1 MERKNANIDD
11 VIRTVETASAKEL
24 EELAGIREAVEDLKG
39 GRVATVD
46 PVSRSVSAL
55 NRTIENSRPDFVANA
70 PSVDPI
76 VEAMKRLNLGDV
88 SRIREDKVTN
98 RAQQAAPTAHNPPN
112 RRREAITED
121 VKAQRLETVKLA
133 RDLKGERVATVDPV
147 SRSVSALNRTIENS
161 RPDFVANAPSV
172 DPIVDAM
179 KRLNLGDV
187 SRVVQEGI
195 AQQEQQAKSTTP
207 KGKKRRR
214 KAIPED
220 IKAQRTEAAEHARE
234 MFDQKGGAQKSQN
247 QRDARGRFIGKSG
260 SKAAAEDARAERAE
274 KARRKEDDERLN
286 AESGLLKKLSKV
298 AEGIGNPSETRAVD
312 ALGYAVA
319 GPLWA
324 AGKELG
330 GISKEVGGSLNGA
343 RKSIADVIRGN
354 DDNSRRK
361 GFFRRKSQN
370 SADVVQVNT
379 QKRTVQELQEQTSE
393 IKEGNDKILSALD
406 QIAKNTGKKKGG
418 LLSKLFS
425 LLGKGAG
432 GVASLL
438 MGRGMLKK
446 AGALAF
452 GALGA
457 KKLVGMLRGGG
468 KKTLAHEGGDLAA
481 RAAGKLGLK
490 AVGKGALRAIPLVG
504 TVAGGIYDAVTG
516 WNDTEAQRRAFG
528 LKSGQDPS
536 FQQKAAYTLANVLDM
551 GGLVSGISSAIGE
564 VLKSL
569 GFEDIG
575 NMLQS
580 FSTESI
586 AQAIDSGIT
595 NLETYISNLGDTIS
609 TKFDDYT
616 AKIGDA
622 VSAWFSDTSNK
633 LLEKLDAIKDFFT
646 VDNLKQVF
654 SDAIDSAID
663 FIKNPGKHIK
673 EAAGN
678 IWDGVKNLPGKALD
692 AAVDAVKN
700 TPAAMIVSKIPN
712 PIGEANAKEIT
723 PELKA
728 PVNSEANAK
737 EIAPELKAPV
747 NSEANAKEITPELK
761 APVNSEANAKEI
773 APELKAPVNSEANA
787 KEITPELKA
796 PVNSHQETSDSK
808 TESDAKQTN
817 IVTRVINAALDTAK
831 DSNKTV
837 KETANQ
843 IINANAVET
852 GNSALQKIDKAIG
865 QNSSSSSSL
874 NTTGTR
880 NDIQKAADTYNNGRL
895 DVKVGGL
902 GAEGKANLDK
912 LAPYFAELENKYGLP
927 EGTLYSIAATESGG
941 DPNAKSPLTRSPDGK
956 LSGGALG
963 MFQFTSI
970 ARKETGIS
978 EQDAFDPVKSA
989 EAAALLMSKYLKQAN
1004 GDLNEAITAYNA
1016 GFGTINKWKK
1026 GTGDLSKENREYAIK
1041 VNTHRARYLG
1051 GEIYTPE
1058 AGAQGGAQYGVRGP
1072 LPDNAVIDQS
1082 TGLAF
1087 TPGDSPFEKG
1097 GLVDKIGNAVGVND
1111 LVNKFMNGRGMR
1123 REVVQGTLEER
1134 ARGKGTATAAGNVY
1148 VDTPMPVEEAR
1159 PVANNSSYFD
1169 QLGAQMGIDGL
1180 FDKLRNSPGMRKN
1193 NAPEPASTSQ
1203 VTTAAN
1209 DLQQPTGR
1217 MQIDGQVISDLGGS
1231 GAKPTMQLAD
1241 NTVSLDGETKRLFA
1255 QMTSLLARIEEH
1267 TKDSAKG
1274 QGTVVKVSTPQ
1285 PGVMRTVPLSIDDPL
1300 MNDYARVD

>member
-55 NRTIENSRPDFVANA
+55 NHTIENSRPDFVA
-70 PSVDPI
+70 
-76 VEAMKRLNLGDV
+76 K
-88 SRIREDKVTN
+88 
-98 RAQQAAPTAHNPPN
+98 
-112 RRREAITED
+112 
-121 VKAQRLETVKLA
+121 
-133 RDLKGERVATVDPV
+133 
-147 SRSVSALNRTIENS
+147 
-161 RPDFVANAPSV
+161 APSV

-187 SRVVQEGI
+187 SRVVQEDV
-195 AQQEQQAKSTTP
+195 AQQEQRAKSTTP
-207 KGKKRRR
+207 NGKKRRR

-220 IKAQRTEAAEHARE
+220 VKAQRTEAAEHARE
-234 MFDQKGGAQKSQN
+234 MFGQKGGAQKSQN

-379 QKRTVQELQEQTSE
+379 QKRTVQELQDQTSE

-609 TKFDDYT
+609 TTFSDYT
-616 AKIGDA
+616 ARIGDA
-622 VSAWFSDTSNK
+622 ISAWFSDTTKN
-633 LLEKLDAIKDFFT
+633 LNEKLDAIKNFFT

-663 FIKNPGKHIK
+663 FIKNPGKYIK
-673 EAAGN
+673 EAGS
-678 IWDGVKNLPGKALD
+678 NLWSAAKELSGEVAD
-692 AAVDAVKN
+692 AAVQS
-700 TPAAMIVSKIPN
+700 TPVAWVASKLVN
-712 PIGEANAKEIT
+712 KADAKEVT
-723 PELKA
+723 PELKT
-728 PVNSEANAK
+728 PAK
-737 EIAPELKAPV
+737 ERQEDNAP
-747 NSEANAKEITPELK
+747 
-761 APVNSEANAKEI
+761 
-773 APELKAPVNSEANA
+773 
-787 KEITPELKA
+787 
-796 PVNSHQETSDSK
+796 K
-808 TESDAKQTN
+808 TEYTSKKAN
-817 IVTRVINAALDTAK
+817 IVTRVVNASLDTAK

-865 QNSSSSSSL
+865 QNSSSSSSR

-880 NDIQKAADTYNNGRL
+880 NDIQKAADTYNNGNL
-895 DVKVGGL
+895 DVKVGSL

-927 EGTLYSIAATESGG
+927 EGTLYAIAATESGG

-970 ARKETGIS
+970 ARKETGLAEGES
-978 EQDAFDPVKSA
+978 FDPVKSA

-1051 GEIYTPE
+1051 GEIYTPG

-1148 VDTPMPVEEAR
+1148 VDTPMPAEEAR

-1180 FDKLRNSPGMRKN
+1180 YDKLINARGMRSNNSPQ
-1193 NAPEPASTSQ
+1193 PASTSQ

>member
-1 MERKNANIDD
+1 
-11 VIRTVETASAKEL
+11 
-24 EELAGIREAVEDLKG
+24 
-39 GRVATVD
+39 
-46 PVSRSVSAL
+46 
-55 NRTIENSRPDFVANA
+55 
-70 PSVDPI
+70 
-76 VEAMKRLNLGDV
+76 MKRLNLGDV
-88 SRIREDKVTN
+88 PRVVQEDV
-98 RAQQAAPTAHNPPN
+98 ALQEPQAKSTT
-112 RRREAITED
+112 RKGKKRGRKAITED
-121 VKAQRLETVKLA
+121 V
-133 RDLKGERVATVDPV
+133 
-147 SRSVSALNRTIENS
+147 
-161 RPDFVANAPSV
+161 
-172 DPIVDAM
+172 
-179 KRLNLGDV
+179 
-187 SRVVQEGI
+187 
-195 AQQEQQAKSTTP
+195 
-207 KGKKRRR
+207 
-214 KAIPED
+214 
-220 IKAQRTEAAEHARE
+220 KAQRTEAAEHARE
-234 MFDQKGGAQKSQN
+234 MFGQKGGTQKSQN

-274 KARRKEDDERLN
+274 KTRRKEDDERLN

-354 DDNSRRK
+354 DDNSRKK
-361 GFFRRKSQN
+361 GFFRRKSQS

-379 QKRTVQELQEQTSE
+379 QKRTVQELQDQTSE

-432 GVASLL
+432 GIASLIF
-438 MGRGMLKK
+438 GRGALKK
-446 AGALAF
+446 VGSMAL
-452 GALGA
+452 GALGI
-457 KKLVGMLRGGG
+457 KGV
-468 KKTLAHEGGDLAA
+468 
-481 RAAGKLGLK
+481 GKLGIK
-490 AVGKGALRAIPLVG
+490 AVAKGALRAIPLVG

-516 WNDTEAQRRAFG
+516 WNDIEAQRRAFG

-586 AQAIDSGIT
+586 AQAIDSGVT

-622 VSAWFSDTSNK
+622 ISAWFSDTTKN
-633 LLEKLDAIKDFFT
+633 LNEKLDDIKNFFT

-663 FIKNPGKHIK
+663 FIKNPGKYIK
-673 EAAGN
+673 EAGS
-678 IWDGVKNLPGKALD
+678 NLWSAAKELSGEVAD
-692 AAVDAVKN
+692 AAVQS
-700 TPAAMIVSKIPN
+700 TPVAWVASKLVN
-712 PIGEANAKEIT
+712 KADAKEVT
-723 PELKA
+723 PELKT
-728 PVNSEANAK
+728 PAK
-737 EIAPELKAPV
+737 ESQEDNAP
-747 NSEANAKEITPELK
+747 
-761 APVNSEANAKEI
+761 
-773 APELKAPVNSEANA
+773 
-787 KEITPELKA
+787 
-796 PVNSHQETSDSK
+796 K
-808 TESDAKQTN
+808 TEYTPKKAN
-817 IVTRVINAALDTAK
+817 IVTRVVNASLDTAK

-852 GNSALQKIDKAIG
+852 GNRALQKIDNAIG

-880 NDIQKAADTYNNGRL
+880 NDIQKAADTYNNGNL
-895 DVKVGGL
+895 DVKVGSL

-927 EGTLYSIAATESGG
+927 EGTLYAIAATESGG
-941 DPNAKSPLTRSPDGK
+941 DPNAKSTLTRSPNGK

-963 MFQFTSI
+963 MFQFTSV
-970 ARKETGIS
+970 AREETGLS
-978 EQDAFDPVKSA
+978 REDSFNPEKSA

-1051 GEIYTPE
+1051 GEIYTPG

-1111 LVNKFMNGRGMR
+1111 LVNKLMNGRGMR

-1134 ARGKGTATAAGNVY
+1134 ARGRGTATAAGNVY

-1180 FDKLRNSPGMRKN
+1180 YDKLINARGMRSNNSPQ
-1193 NAPEPASTSQ
+1193 PASTSQ

>member
-1 MERKNANIDD
+1 
-11 VIRTVETASAKEL
+11 
-24 EELAGIREAVEDLKG
+24 
-39 GRVATVD
+39 
-46 PVSRSVSAL
+46 
-55 NRTIENSRPDFVANA
+55 
-70 PSVDPI
+70 
-76 VEAMKRLNLGDV
+76 
-88 SRIREDKVTN
+88 
-98 RAQQAAPTAHNPPN
+98 
-112 RRREAITED
+112 
-121 VKAQRLETVKLA
+121 
-133 RDLKGERVATVDPV
+133 
-147 SRSVSALNRTIENS
+147 
-161 RPDFVANAPSV
+161 
-172 DPIVDAM
+172 
-179 KRLNLGDV
+179 
-187 SRVVQEGI
+187 
-195 AQQEQQAKSTTP
+195 
-207 KGKKRRR
+207 
-214 KAIPED
+214 
-220 IKAQRTEAAEHARE
+220 
-234 MFDQKGGAQKSQN
+234 MFGQKGGAQKSQN

-393 IKEGNDKILSALD
+393 IKEGNDKILRALD

-457 KKLVGMLRGGG
+457 KKLVGVLRGGG
-468 KKTLAHEGGDLAA
+468 KKTLAHEDGDLAA

-700 TPAAMIVSKIPN
+700 TPAAMIISKIPN
-712 PIGEANAKEIT
+712 PIG
-723 PELKA
+723 
-728 PVNSEANAK
+728 
-737 EIAPELKAPV
+737 
-747 NSEANAKEITPELK
+747 
-761 APVNSEANAKEI
+761 
-773 APELKAPVNSEANA
+773 EANA

-808 TESDAKQTN
+808 TESDAKQSN
-817 IVTRVINAALDTAK
+817 IATRVINAALDTAK

-837 KETANQ
+837 KQTANQ

-880 NDIQKAADTYNNGRL
+880 NDIQKAADTYNNGNL
-895 DVKVGGL
+895 DVKVGSL

-927 EGTLYSIAATESGG
+927 EGTLYAIAATESGG
-941 DPNAKSPLTRSPDGK
+941 NPYAKSQT
-956 LSGGALG
+956 GALG
-963 MFQFTSI
+963 MFQFTGI
-970 ARKETGIS
+970 AREETGLAEGES
-978 EQDAFDPVKSA
+978 FDPVKSA

-1051 GEIYTPE
+1051 GEIYTPR
-1058 AGAQGGAQYGVRGP
+1058 AGTQGGRPQQSGQSPRMDN
-1072 LPDNAVIDQS
+1072 LPENAFVDQS

-1087 TPGDSPFEKG
+1087 TPGQNPFEKG
-1097 GLVDKIGNAVGVND
+1097 GLVDRIGELTGVND
-1111 LVNKFMNGRGMR
+1111 LASKFLNGRGMR

-1134 ARGKGTATAAGNVY
+1134 ARGRGTATAAGNVY

-1180 FDKLRNSPGMRKN
+1180 YDKLINARGMRSNNSPQ
-1193 NAPEPASTSQ
+1193 PASTSQ
-1203 VTTAAN
+1203 MTTVAN

-1274 QGTVVKVSTPQ
+1274 QGAVVKVSTPQ

>member
-24 EELAGIREAVEDLKG
+24 EELAGIREAVE
-39 GRVATVD
+39 
-46 PVSRSVSAL
+46 
-55 NRTIENSRPDFVANA
+55 
-70 PSVDPI
+70 
-76 VEAMKRLNLGDV
+76 
-88 SRIREDKVTN
+88 
-98 RAQQAAPTAHNPPN
+98 
-112 RRREAITED
+112 
-121 VKAQRLETVKLA
+121 
-133 RDLKGERVATVDPV
+133 DLKGERVATVDPV

-187 SRVVQEGI
+187 SRVVQEDV
-195 AQQEQQAKSTTP
+195 ALQEPQAKSTTR
-207 KGKKRRR
+207 KGKKRRK
-214 KAIPED
+214 KAITED
-220 IKAQRTEAAEHARE
+220 VKAQRTEAAEHARE
-234 MFDQKGGAQKSQN
+234 MFGQKGGAQKSQN
-247 QRDARGRFIGKSG
+247 QRDARGRFIGKPG

-379 QKRTVQELQEQTSE
+379 QKRTVQELQDQTSE

-432 GVASLL
+432 GIASLIF
-438 MGRGMLKK
+438 GRGALKK
-446 AGALAF
+446 VGSMAL
-452 GALGA
+452 GALGI
-457 KKLVGMLRGGG
+457 KGV
-468 KKTLAHEGGDLAA
+468 
-481 RAAGKLGLK
+481 GKLGIK
-490 AVGKGALRAIPLVG
+490 AVAKGALRAIPLVG

-516 WNDTEAQRRAFG
+516 WNDIEAQRRAFG

-551 GGLVSGISSAIGE
+551 GGLVSGISSAIGD

-586 AQAIDSGIT
+586 AQAIDSGVT

-622 VSAWFSDTSNK
+622 ISAWFSDTTKN
-633 LLEKLDAIKDFFT
+633 LNEKLDAIKNFFT

-663 FIKNPGKHIK
+663 FIKNPGKYIK
-673 EAAGN
+673 EAGS
-678 IWDGVKNLPGKALD
+678 NLWSAAKELSGEVAD
-692 AAVDAVKN
+692 AAVQS
-700 TPAAMIVSKIPN
+700 TPVAWVASKLVN
-712 PIGEANAKEIT
+712 KADAKEVT
-723 PELKA
+723 PELKT
-728 PVNSEANAK
+728 PAK
-737 EIAPELKAPV
+737 ESQEDNAP
-747 NSEANAKEITPELK
+747 
-761 APVNSEANAKEI
+761 
-773 APELKAPVNSEANA
+773 
-787 KEITPELKA
+787 
-796 PVNSHQETSDSK
+796 K
-808 TESDAKQTN
+808 TEYTPKKAN
-817 IVTRVINAALDTAK
+817 IVTRVVNASLDTAK

-852 GNSALQKIDKAIG
+852 GNRALQKIDNAIG

-880 NDIQKAADTYNNGRL
+880 NDIQKAADTYNNGNL
-895 DVKVGGL
+895 DVKVGSL

-927 EGTLYSIAATESGG
+927 EGTLYAIAATESGG
-941 DPNAKSPLTRSPDGK
+941 DPNAKSTLTRSPNGK

-963 MFQFTSI
+963 MFQFTSV
-970 ARKETGIS
+970 AREETGLS
-978 EQDAFDPVKSA
+978 REDSFNPEKSA

-1051 GEIYTPE
+1051 GEIYTPG

-1082 TGLAF
+1082 TGLVF

-1180 FDKLRNSPGMRKN
+1180 FDKLLNSPGMRKN

>member
-1 MERKNANIDD
+1 
-11 VIRTVETASAKEL
+11 
-24 EELAGIREAVEDLKG
+24 
-39 GRVATVD
+39 
-46 PVSRSVSAL
+46 
-55 NRTIENSRPDFVANA
+55 
-70 PSVDPI
+70 
-76 VEAMKRLNLGDV
+76 MKRLNLGDV
-88 SRIREDKVTN
+88 PRVVQEDV
-98 RAQQAAPTAHNPPN
+98 ALQEPQAKSTT
-112 RRREAITED
+112 RKGKKRGRKAITED
-121 VKAQRLETVKLA
+121 V
-133 RDLKGERVATVDPV
+133 
-147 SRSVSALNRTIENS
+147 
-161 RPDFVANAPSV
+161 
-172 DPIVDAM
+172 
-179 KRLNLGDV
+179 
-187 SRVVQEGI
+187 
-195 AQQEQQAKSTTP
+195 
-207 KGKKRRR
+207 
-214 KAIPED
+214 
-220 IKAQRTEAAEHARE
+220 KAQRTEAAEHARE
-234 MFDQKGGAQKSQN
+234 MFGQKGGTQKSQN

-274 KARRKEDDERLN
+274 KTRRKEDDERLN

-354 DDNSRRK
+354 DDNSRKK
-361 GFFRRKSQN
+361 GFFRRKSQS

-379 QKRTVQELQEQTSE
+379 QKRTVQELQDQTSE

-432 GVASLL
+432 GIASLIF
-438 MGRGMLKK
+438 GRGALKK
-446 AGALAF
+446 VGSMAL
-452 GALGA
+452 GALGI
-457 KKLVGMLRGGG
+457 KGV
-468 KKTLAHEGGDLAA
+468 
-481 RAAGKLGLK
+481 GKLGIK
-490 AVGKGALRAIPLVG
+490 AVAKGALRAIPLVG

-516 WNDTEAQRRAFG
+516 WNDIEAQRRAFG

-586 AQAIDSGIT
+586 AQAIDSGVT

-622 VSAWFSDTSNK
+622 ISAWFSDTTKN
-633 LLEKLDAIKDFFT
+633 LNEKLDAIKNFFT

-663 FIKNPGKHIK
+663 FIKNPGKYIK
-673 EAAGN
+673 EAGS
-678 IWDGVKNLPGKALD
+678 NLWSAAKELSGEVAD
-692 AAVDAVKN
+692 AAVQS
-700 TPAAMIVSKIPN
+700 TPVAWVASKLVN
-712 PIGEANAKEIT
+712 KADAKEVT
-723 PELKA
+723 PELKT
-728 PVNSEANAK
+728 PAK
-737 EIAPELKAPV
+737 ESQEDNAP
-747 NSEANAKEITPELK
+747 
-761 APVNSEANAKEI
+761 
-773 APELKAPVNSEANA
+773 
-787 KEITPELKA
+787 
-796 PVNSHQETSDSK
+796 K
-808 TESDAKQTN
+808 TEYTPKKAN
-817 IVTRVINAALDTAK
+817 IVTRVVNASLDTAK

-852 GNSALQKIDKAIG
+852 GNRALQKIDNAIG

-880 NDIQKAADTYNNGRL
+880 NDIQKAADTYNNGNL
-895 DVKVGGL
+895 DVKVGSL

-927 EGTLYSIAATESGG
+927 EGTLYAIAATESGG
-941 DPNAKSPLTRSPDGK
+941 DPNAKSTLTRSPNGK

-963 MFQFTSI
+963 MFQFTSV
-970 ARKETGIS
+970 AREETGLS
-978 EQDAFDPVKSA
+978 REDSFNPEKSA

-1051 GEIYTPE
+1051 GEIYTPG

-1072 LPDNAVIDQS
+1072 LPDNAIIDQS

-1134 ARGKGTATAAGNVY
+1134 ARGRGTATAAGNVY

-1180 FDKLRNSPGMRKN
+1180 YDKLINARGMRSNNSPQ
-1193 NAPEPASTSQ
+1193 PASTSQ

>member
-39 GRVATVD
+39 GRVATVG

-55 NRTIENSRPDFVANA
+55 NRTIENSRPDFVAKA
-70 PSVDPI
+70 PSV
-76 VEAMKRLNLGDV
+76 A
-88 SRIREDKVTN
+88 
-98 RAQQAAPTAHNPPN
+98 
-112 RRREAITED
+112 
-121 VKAQRLETVKLA
+121 
-133 RDLKGERVATVDPV
+133 
-147 SRSVSALNRTIENS
+147 
-161 RPDFVANAPSV
+161 
-172 DPIVDAM
+172 PIVDAM

-187 SRVVQEGI
+187 SRVVQEDV
-195 AQQEQQAKSTTP
+195 AQQEQQAKSTTR
-207 KGKKRRR
+207 KGKKRRK
-214 KAIPED
+214 KAITED
-220 IKAQRTEAAEHARE
+220 VKAQRTEAAEHARE
-234 MFDQKGGAQKSQN
+234 MFGQKGGAQKSQN

-260 SKAAAEDARAERAE
+260 SKAAAEDVRAERAE

-379 QKRTVQELQEQTSE
+379 QKQTVQELQEQTSE

-481 RAAGKLGLK
+481 RAASKLGLK

-595 NLETYISNLGDTIS
+595 NLEIYISNLGDTIS

-678 IWDGVKNLPGKALD
+678 ILDGVKNLPGKALD

-728 PVNSEANAK
+728 PVNS
-737 EIAPELKAPV
+737 
-747 NSEANAKEITPELK
+747 
-761 APVNSEANAKEI
+761 
-773 APELKAPVNSEANA
+773 
-787 KEITPELKA
+787 
-796 PVNSHQETSDSK
+796 HQETSNSK

-817 IVTRVINAALDTAK
+817 IATRVINAALDTAK
-831 DSNKTV
+831 DSNKTA

-852 GNSALQKIDKAIG
+852 GNSALQKIDNAIG

-880 NDIQKAADTYNNGRL
+880 NDIQKAADTYNNGNL
-895 DVKVGGL
+895 DVKVGSL

-927 EGTLYSIAATESGG
+927 EGTLHSIAATESNGN
-941 DPNAKSPLTRSPDGK
+941 PYAKSQT
-956 LSGGALG
+956 GALG
-963 MFQFTSI
+963 MFQFTDI
-970 ARKETGIS
+970 ARKETGLS
-978 EQDAFDPVKSA
+978 REDSFNPEKSA
-989 EAAALLMSKYLKQAN
+989 EAAALLMSKYLKQAK
-1004 GDLNEAITAYNA
+1004 GDWNEAITAYNA
-1016 GFGTINKWKK
+1016 GFRTINNWKK

-1051 GEIYTPE
+1051 GEIYTPG
-1058 AGAQGGAQYGVRGP
+1058 AGAQGGAQYGIRGA

-1134 ARGKGTATAAGNVY
+1134 ARGKGTVTAAGNVY
-1148 VDTPMPVEEAR
+1148 VDTPMPAEEAR

-1180 FDKLRNSPGMRKN
+1180 YGKLINARGMRSNNSPQ
-1193 NAPEPASTSQ
+1193 PASTPQ

>member
-24 EELAGIREAVEDLKG
+24 EELAGIRVAVESLKG
-39 GRVATVD
+39 GLV

-88 SRIREDKVTN
+88 SRVVQEDV
-98 RAQQAAPTAHNPPN
+98 ALQEPQAKSTTRKGKK
-112 RRREAITED
+112 RRKKAITED
-121 VKAQRLETVKLA
+121 V
-133 RDLKGERVATVDPV
+133 
-147 SRSVSALNRTIENS
+147 
-161 RPDFVANAPSV
+161 
-172 DPIVDAM
+172 
-179 KRLNLGDV
+179 
-187 SRVVQEGI
+187 
-195 AQQEQQAKSTTP
+195 
-207 KGKKRRR
+207 
-214 KAIPED
+214 
-220 IKAQRTEAAEHARE
+220 KAQRTEAAEHARE
-234 MFDQKGGAQKSQN
+234 MFGQKGGAQKSQN

-286 AESGLLKKLSKV
+286 AEAGLLKKLSKV

-678 IWDGVKNLPGKALD
+678 IWDGIKNLPGKALD

-728 PVNSEANAK
+728 PVNS
-737 EIAPELKAPV
+737 
-747 NSEANAKEITPELK
+747 
-761 APVNSEANAKEI
+761 
-773 APELKAPVNSEANA
+773 
-787 KEITPELKA
+787 
-796 PVNSHQETSDSK
+796 HQETSDSK
-808 TESDAKQTN
+808 TESDAKQSN
-817 IVTRVINAALDTAK
+817 IATRVINAALDTAK

-837 KETANQ
+837 KQTANQ

-880 NDIQKAADTYNNGRL
+880 NDIQKAADTYNNGNL
-895 DVKVGGL
+895 DVKVGSL

-927 EGTLYSIAATESGG
+927 EGTLYAIAATESGG
-941 DPNAKSPLTRSPDGK
+941 NPYAKSQT
-956 LSGGALG
+956 GALG
-963 MFQFTSI
+963 MFQFTGI
-970 ARKETGIS
+970 AREETGLAEGES
-978 EQDAFDPVKSA
+978 FDPVKSA

-1051 GEIYTPE
+1051 GEIYTPG

-1072 LPDNAVIDQS
+1072 LPDNTVIDQS

-1180 FDKLRNSPGMRKN
+1180 YDKLINARGMRSNNSPQ
-1193 NAPEPASTSQ
+1193 PASTSQ
-1203 VTTAAN
+1203 VTTAVN

>member
-55 NRTIENSRPDFVANA
+55 NRTIENSRPDFVT
-70 PSVDPI
+70 
-76 VEAMKRLNLGDV
+76 K
-88 SRIREDKVTN
+88 
-98 RAQQAAPTAHNPPN
+98 
-112 RRREAITED
+112 
-121 VKAQRLETVKLA
+121 
-133 RDLKGERVATVDPV
+133 
-147 SRSVSALNRTIENS
+147 
-161 RPDFVANAPSV
+161 APSV

-187 SRVVQEGI
+187 SRVVQEDV
-195 AQQEQQAKSTTP
+195 AQQEQRAKSTTP

-220 IKAQRTEAAEHARE
+220 VKAQRTEAAEHARE
-234 MFDQKGGAQKSQN
+234 MFGQKGGAQKSQN

-260 SKAAAEDARAERAE
+260 SKAAAEEARAERAE

-379 QKRTVQELQEQTSE
+379 QKRTVQELQDQTSE

-432 GVASLL
+432 GIASLIF
-438 MGRGMLKK
+438 GRGALKK
-446 AGALAF
+446 VGSMAL
-452 GALGA
+452 GALGI
-457 KKLVGMLRGGG
+457 KGV
-468 KKTLAHEGGDLAA
+468 
-481 RAAGKLGLK
+481 GKLGIK
-490 AVGKGALRAIPLVG
+490 AVAKGALRAIPLVG

-516 WNDTEAQRRAFG
+516 WNDIEAQRRAFG

-586 AQAIDSGIT
+586 AQAIDSGVT

-622 VSAWFSDTSNK
+622 ISAWFSDTTKN
-633 LLEKLDAIKDFFT
+633 LNEKLDAIKNFFT

-663 FIKNPGKHIK
+663 FIKNPGKYIK
-673 EAAGN
+673 EAGS
-678 IWDGVKNLPGKALD
+678 NLWSAAKELSGEVAD
-692 AAVDAVKN
+692 AAVQS
-700 TPAAMIVSKIPN
+700 TPVAWVASKLVN
-712 PIGEANAKEIT
+712 KADAKEVT
-723 PELKA
+723 PELKT
-728 PVNSEANAK
+728 PAK
-737 EIAPELKAPV
+737 ESQEDNAP
-747 NSEANAKEITPELK
+747 
-761 APVNSEANAKEI
+761 
-773 APELKAPVNSEANA
+773 
-787 KEITPELKA
+787 
-796 PVNSHQETSDSK
+796 K
-808 TESDAKQTN
+808 TEYTPKKAN
-817 IVTRVINAALDTAK
+817 IVTRVVNASLDTAK

-852 GNSALQKIDKAIG
+852 GNRALQKIDNAIG

-880 NDIQKAADTYNNGRL
+880 NDIQKAADTYNNGNL
-895 DVKVGGL
+895 DVKVGSL

-927 EGTLYSIAATESGG
+927 EGTLYAIAATESGG
-941 DPNAKSPLTRSPDGK
+941 DPNAKSTLTRSPNGK

-963 MFQFTSI
+963 MFQFTSV
-970 ARKETGIS
+970 AREETGLS
-978 EQDAFDPVKSA
+978 REDSFNPEKSA

-1051 GEIYTPE
+1051 GEIYTPG

-1082 TGLAF
+1082 TGLVF

-1159 PVANNSSYFD
+1159 PVASNSSYFD

>member
-39 GRVATVD
+39 GRVATAD

-98 RAQQAAPTAHNPPN
+98 CEQQAAPTTHNPPN

-133 RDLKGERVATVDPV
+133 RDLKGERVATVDPE
-147 SRSVSALNRTIENS
+147 SRRVSALNRTIENS

-172 DPIVDAM
+172 DPIVEAM

-187 SRVVQEGI
+187 SRVVQEEV
-195 AQQEQQAKSTTP
+195 AQQEQRAKSTTP

-214 KAIPED
+214 KVIPED
-220 IKAQRTEAAEHARE
+220 VKAQRTEAAEHARE
-234 MFDQKGGAQKSQN
+234 MFGQKGGAQKSQN

-312 ALGYAVA
+312 ALGYAIA

-406 QIAKNTGKKKGG
+406 QIAKNTGKRKDG

-586 AQAIDSGIT
+586 ALAIDSGIT

-700 TPAAMIVSKIPN
+700 TPVAMIVSKIPN

-728 PVNSEANAK
+728 PVNS
-737 EIAPELKAPV
+737 
-747 NSEANAKEITPELK
+747 
-761 APVNSEANAKEI
+761 
-773 APELKAPVNSEANA
+773 
-787 KEITPELKA
+787 
-796 PVNSHQETSDSK
+796 HQETSDSK
-808 TESDAKQTN
+808 TESNAKQTN
-817 IVTRVINAALDTAK
+817 IATRVINAALDTAK

-852 GNSALQKIDKAIG
+852 GNSAVRKIDSAIG
-865 QNSSSSSSL
+865 QNSSSSSSR

-880 NDIQKAADTYNNGRL
+880 NDIQKAADTYNNGNL
-895 DVKVGGL
+895 DVKVGSL

-927 EGTLYSIAATESGG
+927 EGTLYAIAATESGG
-941 DPNAKSPLTRSPDGK
+941 NPYAKSQT
-956 LSGGALG
+956 GALG
-963 MFQFTSI
+963 MFQFTGI
-970 ARKETGIS
+970 AREETGLAEGES
-978 EQDAFDPVKSA
+978 FDPVKSA

-1051 GEIYTPE
+1051 GEIYTPG

>member
-39 GRVATVD
+39 ERVATVD

-55 NRTIENSRPDFVANA
+55 NRTIENSRPDFVTNA

-76 VEAMKRLNLGDV
+76 VDAIKRLNLGDV

-468 KKTLAHEGGDLAA
+468 KKTIAYEGGDLAA

-609 TKFDDYT
+609 TKFEDYT

-747 NSEANAKEITPELK
+747 NSEANAKEI
-761 APVNSEANAKEI
+761 

-895 DVKVGGL
+895 DVKVGSL
-902 GAEGKANLDK
+902 GSEGKANLDK

-927 EGTLYSIAATESGG
+927 EGTLYAIAATESGG
-941 DPNAKSPLTRSPDGK
+941 NPYAKSQT
-956 LSGGALG
+956 GALG
-963 MFQFTSI
+963 MFQFTGI
-970 ARKETGIS
+970 AREETGLAEGES
-978 EQDAFDPVKSA
+978 FDPVKSA

-1051 GEIYTPE
+1051 GEIYTPG

-1159 PVANNSSYFD
+1159 PVASNSSYFD

-1193 NAPEPASTSQ
+1193 NAPEPPSTSK

>member
-55 NRTIENSRPDFVANA
+55 NHTIENSRPDFVA
-70 PSVDPI
+70 
-76 VEAMKRLNLGDV
+76 K
-88 SRIREDKVTN
+88 
-98 RAQQAAPTAHNPPN
+98 
-112 RRREAITED
+112 
-121 VKAQRLETVKLA
+121 
-133 RDLKGERVATVDPV
+133 
-147 SRSVSALNRTIENS
+147 
-161 RPDFVANAPSV
+161 APSV

-187 SRVVQEGI
+187 SRVVQEDV
-195 AQQEQQAKSTTP
+195 AQQEQRAKSTTP
-207 KGKKRRR
+207 NGKKRRR

-220 IKAQRTEAAEHARE
+220 VKAQRTEAAEHARE
-234 MFDQKGGAQKSQN
+234 MFGQKGGAQKSQN

-379 QKRTVQELQEQTSE
+379 QKRTVQELQDQTSE

-586 AQAIDSGIT
+586 ALAIDSGIT

-728 PVNSEANAK
+728 PVNS
-737 EIAPELKAPV
+737 
-747 NSEANAKEITPELK
+747 
-761 APVNSEANAKEI
+761 
-773 APELKAPVNSEANA
+773 
-787 KEITPELKA
+787 
-796 PVNSHQETSDSK
+796 HQGTSDSK

-817 IVTRVINAALDTAK
+817 IAARVINAALDMAK

-852 GNSALQKIDKAIG
+852 GNKAAQTIDAALGQSATGKEEALSAYEIDKRRFNNGKDVSLPKLNAAGYQWISDNADYFDELERKYGLEKGILSAVASAESSAGQRTGNPVDKNGNKLSSALGAFQITK
-865 QNSSSSSSL
+865 
-874 NTTGTR
+874 GTR
-880 NDIQKAADTYNNGRL
+880 EDLGLSDADAMDTRKAAD
-895 DVKVGGL
+895 
-902 GAEGKANLDK
+902 GA
-912 LAPYFAELENKYGLP
+912 
-927 EGTLYSIAATESGG
+927 
-941 DPNAKSPLTRSPDGK
+941 
-956 LSGGALG
+956 
-963 MFQFTSI
+963 
-970 ARKETGIS
+970 
-978 EQDAFDPVKSA
+978 
-989 EAAALLMSKYLKQAN
+989 
-1004 GDLNEAITAYNA
+1004 
-1016 GFGTINKWKK
+1016 
-1026 GTGDLSKENREYAIK
+1026 
-1041 VNTHRARYLG
+1041 ARYLSMLMNRYNG
-1051 GEIYTPE
+1051 DQGRAIAAYHAGMGHVDKGRVVAGTGEYVTR
-1058 AGAQGGAQYGVRGP
+1058 VRGYQQMLNNGAVYGSKVDHSAP
-1072 LPDNAVIDQS
+1072 AIYEKIPDNAVIDQS

-1180 FDKLRNSPGMRKN
+1180 YDKLINARGMRSNNSPQ
-1193 NAPEPASTSQ
+1193 PASTSQ

-1217 MQIDGQVISDLGGS
+1217 MQIDAQVISDLGGS

>member
-55 NRTIENSRPDFVANA
+55 NRTIENSRPDFVAKA

-88 SRIREDKVTN
+88 SRVVQEDVALQEPHAKSTT
-98 RAQQAAPTAHNPPN
+98 RKGKK
-112 RRREAITED
+112 RRKKAITED
-121 VKAQRLETVKLA
+121 V
-133 RDLKGERVATVDPV
+133 
-147 SRSVSALNRTIENS
+147 
-161 RPDFVANAPSV
+161 
-172 DPIVDAM
+172 
-179 KRLNLGDV
+179 
-187 SRVVQEGI
+187 
-195 AQQEQQAKSTTP
+195 
-207 KGKKRRR
+207 
-214 KAIPED
+214 
-220 IKAQRTEAAEHARE
+220 KAQRTEAAEHARE
-234 MFDQKGGAQKSQN
+234 MFGQKGGAQKSQN

-286 AESGLLKKLSKV
+286 AESGLLKKMSKV

-379 QKRTVQELQEQTSE
+379 QKRTIQELQDQTSE

-586 AQAIDSGIT
+586 ALAIDSGIT

-609 TKFDDYT
+609 SKFDDYT

-728 PVNSEANAK
+728 PVNS
-737 EIAPELKAPV
+737 
-747 NSEANAKEITPELK
+747 
-761 APVNSEANAKEI
+761 
-773 APELKAPVNSEANA
+773 
-787 KEITPELKA
+787 
-796 PVNSHQETSDSK
+796 HQGTSDSK

-817 IVTRVINAALDTAK
+817 IAARVINAALDMAK

-852 GNSALQKIDKAIG
+852 GNKAAQTIDAALGQSATGKEKALSAYEIDKRRFNNGKDVSLPKLNAAGYQWISDNADYFDELERKYGLEKGILSAVASAESSAGQRTGNPVDKNGNKLSSALGAFQITK
-865 QNSSSSSSL
+865 
-874 NTTGTR
+874 GTR
-880 NDIQKAADTYNNGRL
+880 EDLGLSDADAMDTRKAAD
-895 DVKVGGL
+895 
-902 GAEGKANLDK
+902 GA
-912 LAPYFAELENKYGLP
+912 
-927 EGTLYSIAATESGG
+927 
-941 DPNAKSPLTRSPDGK
+941 
-956 LSGGALG
+956 
-963 MFQFTSI
+963 
-970 ARKETGIS
+970 
-978 EQDAFDPVKSA
+978 
-989 EAAALLMSKYLKQAN
+989 
-1004 GDLNEAITAYNA
+1004 
-1016 GFGTINKWKK
+1016 
-1026 GTGDLSKENREYAIK
+1026 
-1041 VNTHRARYLG
+1041 ARYLSMLMNRYNG
-1051 GEIYTPE
+1051 DQGRAIAAYHAGMGHVDKGRVVAGTGEYVTR
-1058 AGAQGGAQYGVRGP
+1058 VRGYQQMLNNGAVYGSKVDHSAP
-1072 LPDNAVIDQS
+1072 AIYEKIPDNAVIDQS

-1159 PVANNSSYFD
+1159 PVASNSSYFD

>member
-55 NRTIENSRPDFVANA
+55 NHTIENSRPDFVA
-70 PSVDPI
+70 
-76 VEAMKRLNLGDV
+76 K
-88 SRIREDKVTN
+88 
-98 RAQQAAPTAHNPPN
+98 
-112 RRREAITED
+112 
-121 VKAQRLETVKLA
+121 
-133 RDLKGERVATVDPV
+133 
-147 SRSVSALNRTIENS
+147 
-161 RPDFVANAPSV
+161 APSV

-187 SRVVQEGI
+187 SRVVQEDV
-195 AQQEQQAKSTTP
+195 AQQEQRAKSTTP
-207 KGKKRRR
+207 NGKKRRR

-220 IKAQRTEAAEHARE
+220 VKAQRTEAAEHARE
-234 MFDQKGGAQKSQN
+234 MFGQKGGAQKSQN

-379 QKRTVQELQEQTSE
+379 QKRTVQELQDQTSE

-536 FQQKAAYTLANVLDM
+536 FQQKAAYTLANVLDL
-551 GGLVSGISSAIGE
+551 GGLVSGISSAIGD

-586 AQAIDSGIT
+586 AQAIDSGVT

-728 PVNSEANAK
+728 PVNS
-737 EIAPELKAPV
+737 
-747 NSEANAKEITPELK
+747 
-761 APVNSEANAKEI
+761 
-773 APELKAPVNSEANA
+773 
-787 KEITPELKA
+787 
-796 PVNSHQETSDSK
+796 QQGTSDSK
-808 TESDAKQTN
+808 AESDAKQTN
-817 IVTRVINAALDTAK
+817 IAARVINAALDMAK

-843 IINANAVET
+843 IINANAVEM
-852 GNSALQKIDKAIG
+852 GNSAVRKIDSAIG
-865 QNSSSSSSL
+865 QNSSSSSSR
-874 NTTGTR
+874 NTTGTG
-880 NDIQKAADTYNNGRL
+880 NDIQKAADTYNNGNL
-895 DVKVGGL
+895 DVKVGSL

-927 EGTLYSIAATESGG
+927 EGTLYAIAATESGG

-963 MFQFTSI
+963 MFQFTRV
-970 ARKETGIS
+970 AREETGLS
-978 EQDAFDPVKSA
+978 REDSFNPEKSA

-1051 GEIYTPE
+1051 GEIYTPR
-1058 AGAQGGAQYGVRGP
+1058 AGTQGGRPQQSGQSPRMDN
-1072 LPDNAVIDQS
+1072 LPENAFVDQS

-1087 TPGDSPFEKG
+1087 TPGENPFEKG
-1097 GLVDKIGNAVGVND
+1097 GLVDRIGELTGVND
-1111 LVNKFMNGRGMR
+1111 LASKFLNGRGMR

-1180 FDKLRNSPGMRKN
+1180 YDKLINARGMRSN
-1193 NAPEPASTSQ
+1193 NSPEPASTFQ

>member
-88 SRIREDKVTN
+88 SR
-98 RAQQAAPTAHNPPN
+98 
-112 RRREAITED
+112 
-121 VKAQRLETVKLA
+121 
-133 RDLKGERVATVDPV
+133 
-147 SRSVSALNRTIENS
+147 
-161 RPDFVANAPSV
+161 
-172 DPIVDAM
+172 
-179 KRLNLGDV
+179 
-187 SRVVQEGI
+187 VVQEDV
-195 AQQEQQAKSTTP
+195 AQQEQRAKSTTP

-220 IKAQRTEAAEHARE
+220 VKAQRTEAAEHARE
-234 MFDQKGGAQKSQN
+234 MFGQKGGAQKSQN

-504 TVAGGIYDAVTG
+504 TVVGGIYDAVTG

-536 FQQKAAYTLANVLDM
+536 FQQKAAYTLANILDM

-586 AQAIDSGIT
+586 AHAIDSGIT

-728 PVNSEANAK
+728 PVNS
-737 EIAPELKAPV
+737 
-747 NSEANAKEITPELK
+747 
-761 APVNSEANAKEI
+761 
-773 APELKAPVNSEANA
+773 
-787 KEITPELKA
+787 
-796 PVNSHQETSDSK
+796 HQETSDSK

-880 NDIQKAADTYNNGRL
+880 NDIQKAADTYNNGNL
-895 DVKVGGL
+895 DVKVGSL

-927 EGTLYSIAATESGG
+927 EGTLYAIAATESGG
-941 DPNAKSPLTRSPDGK
+941 NPYAKSQT
-956 LSGGALG
+956 GALG
-963 MFQFTSI
+963 MFQFTGI
-970 ARKETGIS
+970 AREETGLAEGES
-978 EQDAFDPVKSA
+978 FDPVKSA

-1051 GEIYTPE
+1051 GEIYTPG

-1159 PVANNSSYFD
+1159 PVASNSSYFD

-1217 MQIDGQVISDLGGS
+1217 MQIDGQVI
-1231 GAKPTMQLAD
+1231 
-1241 NTVSLDGETKRLFA
+1241 
-1255 QMTSLLARIEEH
+1255 
-1267 TKDSAKG
+1267 
-1274 QGTVVKVSTPQ
+1274 GTVANS
-1285 PGVMRTVPLSIDDPL
+1285 RW
-1300 MNDYARVD
+1300 

>member
-55 NRTIENSRPDFVANA
+55 NHTIENSRPDFVA
-70 PSVDPI
+70 
-76 VEAMKRLNLGDV
+76 K
-88 SRIREDKVTN
+88 
-98 RAQQAAPTAHNPPN
+98 
-112 RRREAITED
+112 
-121 VKAQRLETVKLA
+121 
-133 RDLKGERVATVDPV
+133 
-147 SRSVSALNRTIENS
+147 
-161 RPDFVANAPSV
+161 APSV

-187 SRVVQEGI
+187 SRVVQEDV
-195 AQQEQQAKSTTP
+195 AQQEQRAKSTTP
-207 KGKKRRR
+207 NGKKRRR

-220 IKAQRTEAAEHARE
+220 VKAQRTEAAEHARE
-234 MFDQKGGAQKSQN
+234 MFGQKGGAQKSQN

-379 QKRTVQELQEQTSE
+379 QKRTVQELQDQTSE

-452 GALGA
+452 GTLGA

-586 AQAIDSGIT
+586 ALAIDSGIT

-728 PVNSEANAK
+728 PVNS
-737 EIAPELKAPV
+737 
-747 NSEANAKEITPELK
+747 
-761 APVNSEANAKEI
+761 
-773 APELKAPVNSEANA
+773 
-787 KEITPELKA
+787 
-796 PVNSHQETSDSK
+796 HQGTSDSK

-817 IVTRVINAALDTAK
+817 IAARVINAALDMAK

-852 GNSALQKIDKAIG
+852 GNKAAQTIDAALGQSATGKEEALSAYEIDKRRFNNGKDVSLPKLNAAGYQWISDNADYFDELERKYGLEKGILSAVASAESSAGQRTGNPVDKNGNKLSSALGAFQITK
-865 QNSSSSSSL
+865 
-874 NTTGTR
+874 GTR
-880 NDIQKAADTYNNGRL
+880 EDLGLSDADAMDTRKAAD
-895 DVKVGGL
+895 
-902 GAEGKANLDK
+902 GA
-912 LAPYFAELENKYGLP
+912 
-927 EGTLYSIAATESGG
+927 
-941 DPNAKSPLTRSPDGK
+941 
-956 LSGGALG
+956 
-963 MFQFTSI
+963 
-970 ARKETGIS
+970 
-978 EQDAFDPVKSA
+978 
-989 EAAALLMSKYLKQAN
+989 
-1004 GDLNEAITAYNA
+1004 
-1016 GFGTINKWKK
+1016 
-1026 GTGDLSKENREYAIK
+1026 
-1041 VNTHRARYLG
+1041 ARYLSMLMNRYNG
-1051 GEIYTPE
+1051 DQGRAIAAYHAGMGHVDKGRVVAGTGEYVTR
-1058 AGAQGGAQYGVRGP
+1058 VRGYQQMLNNGAVYGSKVDHSAP
-1072 LPDNAVIDQS
+1072 AIYEKIPDNAVIDQS

-1159 PVANNSSYFD
+1159 PVASNSSYFD

-1193 NAPEPASTSQ
+1193 NALEPASTSQ

>member
-39 GRVATVD
+39 ERVATVD

-88 SRIREDKVTN
+88 PRVVQEDV
-98 RAQQAAPTAHNPPN
+98 ALQEPQAKSTT
-112 RRREAITED
+112 RKGKKRGRKAITED
-121 VKAQRLETVKLA
+121 V
-133 RDLKGERVATVDPV
+133 
-147 SRSVSALNRTIENS
+147 
-161 RPDFVANAPSV
+161 
-172 DPIVDAM
+172 
-179 KRLNLGDV
+179 
-187 SRVVQEGI
+187 
-195 AQQEQQAKSTTP
+195 
-207 KGKKRRR
+207 
-214 KAIPED
+214 
-220 IKAQRTEAAEHARE
+220 KAQRTEAAEHARE
-234 MFDQKGGAQKSQN
+234 MFGQKGGTQKSQN

-274 KARRKEDDERLN
+274 KTRRKEDDERLN

-354 DDNSRRK
+354 DDNSRKK
-361 GFFRRKSQN
+361 GFFRRKSQS

-379 QKRTVQELQEQTSE
+379 QKRTVQELQDQTSE

-432 GVASLL
+432 GIASLIF
-438 MGRGMLKK
+438 GRGALKK
-446 AGALAF
+446 VGSMAL
-452 GALGA
+452 GALGI
-457 KKLVGMLRGGG
+457 KGV
-468 KKTLAHEGGDLAA
+468 
-481 RAAGKLGLK
+481 GKLGIK
-490 AVGKGALRAIPLVG
+490 AVAKGALRAIPLVG

-516 WNDTEAQRRAFG
+516 WNDIEAQRRAFG

-586 AQAIDSGIT
+586 AQAIDSGVT

-622 VSAWFSDTSNK
+622 ISAWFSDTTKN
-633 LLEKLDAIKDFFT
+633 LNEKLDAIKNFFT

-663 FIKNPGKHIK
+663 FIKNPGKYIK
-673 EAAGN
+673 EAGS
-678 IWDGVKNLPGKALD
+678 NLWSAAKELSGEVAD
-692 AAVDAVKN
+692 AAVQS
-700 TPAAMIVSKIPN
+700 TPVAWVASKLVN
-712 PIGEANAKEIT
+712 KADAKEVT
-723 PELKA
+723 PELKT
-728 PVNSEANAK
+728 PAK
-737 EIAPELKAPV
+737 ESQEDNAP
-747 NSEANAKEITPELK
+747 
-761 APVNSEANAKEI
+761 
-773 APELKAPVNSEANA
+773 
-787 KEITPELKA
+787 
-796 PVNSHQETSDSK
+796 K
-808 TESDAKQTN
+808 TEYTPKKAN
-817 IVTRVINAALDTAK
+817 IVTRVVNASLDTAK

-852 GNSALQKIDKAIG
+852 GNRALQKIDNAIG

-880 NDIQKAADTYNNGRL
+880 NDIQKAADTYNNGNL
-895 DVKVGGL
+895 DVKVGSL

-927 EGTLYSIAATESGG
+927 EGTLYAIAATESGG
-941 DPNAKSPLTRSPDGK
+941 DPNAKSTLTRSPNGK

-963 MFQFTSI
+963 MFQFTSV
-970 ARKETGIS
+970 AREETGLS
-978 EQDAFDPVKSA
+978 REDSFNPEKSA

-1051 GEIYTPE
+1051 GEIYTPG

-1134 ARGKGTATAAGNVY
+1134 ARGRGTATAAGNVY

-1180 FDKLRNSPGMRKN
+1180 YDKLINARGMRSNNSPQ
-1193 NAPEPASTSQ
+1193 PASTSQ
-1203 VTTAAN
+1203 VTTAVN

>member
-24 EELAGIREAVEDLKG
+24 EELAGIRVAVESLKG
-39 GRVATVD
+39 GLV

-55 NRTIENSRPDFVANA
+55 NRTIENSRPDFVA
-70 PSVDPI
+70 
-76 VEAMKRLNLGDV
+76 K
-88 SRIREDKVTN
+88 
-98 RAQQAAPTAHNPPN
+98 
-112 RRREAITED
+112 
-121 VKAQRLETVKLA
+121 
-133 RDLKGERVATVDPV
+133 
-147 SRSVSALNRTIENS
+147 
-161 RPDFVANAPSV
+161 APSV

-187 SRVVQEGI
+187 SRVVQEDV
-195 AQQEQQAKSTTP
+195 AQQEQRAKSTTP
-207 KGKKRRR
+207 NGKKRRR

-220 IKAQRTEAAEHARE
+220 VKAQRTEAAEHARE
-234 MFDQKGGAQKSQN
+234 MFGQKGGAQKSQN

-379 QKRTVQELQEQTSE
+379 QKRTVQELQDQTSE

-609 TKFDDYT
+609 TTFSDYT
-616 AKIGDA
+616 ARIGDA
-622 VSAWFSDTSNK
+622 ISAWFSDTTKN
-633 LLEKLDAIKDFFT
+633 LNEKLDAIKNFFT

-663 FIKNPGKHIK
+663 FIKNPGKYIK
-673 EAAGN
+673 EAGS
-678 IWDGVKNLPGKALD
+678 NLWSAAKELSGEVAD
-692 AAVDAVKN
+692 AAVQS
-700 TPAAMIVSKIPN
+700 TPVAWVASKLVN
-712 PIGEANAKEIT
+712 KADAKEVT
-723 PELKA
+723 PELKT
-728 PVNSEANAK
+728 PAK
-737 EIAPELKAPV
+737 ERQEDNAP
-747 NSEANAKEITPELK
+747 
-761 APVNSEANAKEI
+761 
-773 APELKAPVNSEANA
+773 
-787 KEITPELKA
+787 
-796 PVNSHQETSDSK
+796 K
-808 TESDAKQTN
+808 TEYISKKAN
-817 IVTRVINAALDTAK
+817 IVTRVVNASLDTAK

-865 QNSSSSSSL
+865 QNSSSSSSR

-880 NDIQKAADTYNNGRL
+880 NDIQKAADTYNNGNL
-895 DVKVGGL
+895 DVKVGSL

-927 EGTLYSIAATESGG
+927 EGTLYAIAATESGG

-963 MFQFTSI
+963 MFQFTSV
-970 ARKETGIS
+970 AREETGLS
-978 EQDAFDPVKSA
+978 REASFNPEKSA

-1051 GEIYTPE
+1051 GEIYTPG

-1097 GLVDKIGNAVGVND
+1097 GLVDKIGNVVGVND

-1134 ARGKGTATAAGNVY
+1134 ARGNGTATAAGNVY

-1159 PVANNSSYFD
+1159 PVASNSSYFD

-1180 FDKLRNSPGMRKN
+1180 YDKLINARGMRSNNSPQ
-1193 NAPEPASTSQ
+1193 PDSTPQ

>member
-55 NRTIENSRPDFVANA
+55 NRTIENSRPDFVA
-70 PSVDPI
+70 
-76 VEAMKRLNLGDV
+76 K
-88 SRIREDKVTN
+88 
-98 RAQQAAPTAHNPPN
+98 
-112 RRREAITED
+112 
-121 VKAQRLETVKLA
+121 
-133 RDLKGERVATVDPV
+133 
-147 SRSVSALNRTIENS
+147 
-161 RPDFVANAPSV
+161 APSV

-187 SRVVQEGI
+187 SRVVQEDV
-195 AQQEQQAKSTTP
+195 AQQEQRAKSTTP

-220 IKAQRTEAAEHARE
+220 VKAQRTEAAEHARE
-234 MFDQKGGAQKSQN
+234 MFGQKGGAQKSQN

-457 KKLVGMLRGGG
+457 KRLVGMLRGGG

-586 AQAIDSGIT
+586 ALAIDSGIT

-728 PVNSEANAK
+728 PVNSY
-737 EIAPELKAPV
+737 
-747 NSEANAKEITPELK
+747 
-761 APVNSEANAKEI
+761 
-773 APELKAPVNSEANA
+773 
-787 KEITPELKA
+787 
-796 PVNSHQETSDSK
+796 QGTSDSK

-817 IVTRVINAALDTAK
+817 IAARVINAALDMAK

-843 IINANAVET
+843 ISNANAVET
-852 GNSALQKIDKAIG
+852 GNKAAQTIDAALGQSATGKEEALSAYEIDKRRFNNGKDVSLPKLNAAGYQWISDNADYFDELERKYGLEKGILSAVASAESSAGQRTGNPVDKNGNKLSSALGAFQITK
-865 QNSSSSSSL
+865 
-874 NTTGTR
+874 GTR
-880 NDIQKAADTYNNGRL
+880 EDLGLSDADAMDTRKAAD
-895 DVKVGGL
+895 
-902 GAEGKANLDK
+902 GA
-912 LAPYFAELENKYGLP
+912 
-927 EGTLYSIAATESGG
+927 
-941 DPNAKSPLTRSPDGK
+941 
-956 LSGGALG
+956 
-963 MFQFTSI
+963 
-970 ARKETGIS
+970 
-978 EQDAFDPVKSA
+978 
-989 EAAALLMSKYLKQAN
+989 
-1004 GDLNEAITAYNA
+1004 
-1016 GFGTINKWKK
+1016 
-1026 GTGDLSKENREYAIK
+1026 
-1041 VNTHRARYLG
+1041 ARYLSMLMNRYNG
-1051 GEIYTPE
+1051 DQGRAIAAYHAGMGHVDKGRVVAGTGEYVTR
-1058 AGAQGGAQYGVRGP
+1058 VRGYQQMLNNGAVYGSKVDHSAP
-1072 LPDNAVIDQS
+1072 AIYEKIPDNAVIDQS

-1159 PVANNSSYFD
+1159 PVASNSSYFD

-1203 VTTAAN
+1203 VTTAVN

>member
-55 NRTIENSRPDFVANA
+55 NHTIENSRPDFVA
-70 PSVDPI
+70 
-76 VEAMKRLNLGDV
+76 K
-88 SRIREDKVTN
+88 
-98 RAQQAAPTAHNPPN
+98 
-112 RRREAITED
+112 
-121 VKAQRLETVKLA
+121 
-133 RDLKGERVATVDPV
+133 
-147 SRSVSALNRTIENS
+147 
-161 RPDFVANAPSV
+161 APSV

-187 SRVVQEGI
+187 SRVVQEDV
-195 AQQEQQAKSTTP
+195 AQQEQRAKSTTP
-207 KGKKRRR
+207 NGKKRRR

-220 IKAQRTEAAEHARE
+220 VKAQRTEAAEHARE
-234 MFDQKGGAQKSQN
+234 MFGQKGGAQKSQN

-286 AESGLLKKLSKV
+286 AESGLLKKMSKV

-379 QKRTVQELQEQTSE
+379 QKRTVQELQDQTSE

-516 WNDTEAQRRAFG
+516 WNDTEAPRRAFG

-586 AQAIDSGIT
+586 ALAIDSGIT

-728 PVNSEANAK
+728 PVNS
-737 EIAPELKAPV
+737 
-747 NSEANAKEITPELK
+747 
-761 APVNSEANAKEI
+761 
-773 APELKAPVNSEANA
+773 
-787 KEITPELKA
+787 
-796 PVNSHQETSDSK
+796 HQGTSDSK

-817 IVTRVINAALDTAK
+817 IAARVINAALDMAK

-852 GNSALQKIDKAIG
+852 GNKAAQTIDAALGQSATGKEEALSAYEIDKRRFNNGKDVSLPKLNAAGYQWISDNADYFDELERKYGLEKGILSAVASAESSAGQRTGNPVDKNGNKLSSALGAFQITK
-865 QNSSSSSSL
+865 
-874 NTTGTR
+874 GTR
-880 NDIQKAADTYNNGRL
+880 EDLGLSDADAMDTRKAAD
-895 DVKVGGL
+895 
-902 GAEGKANLDK
+902 GA
-912 LAPYFAELENKYGLP
+912 
-927 EGTLYSIAATESGG
+927 
-941 DPNAKSPLTRSPDGK
+941 
-956 LSGGALG
+956 
-963 MFQFTSI
+963 
-970 ARKETGIS
+970 
-978 EQDAFDPVKSA
+978 
-989 EAAALLMSKYLKQAN
+989 
-1004 GDLNEAITAYNA
+1004 
-1016 GFGTINKWKK
+1016 
-1026 GTGDLSKENREYAIK
+1026 
-1041 VNTHRARYLG
+1041 ARYLSMLMNRYNG
-1051 GEIYTPE
+1051 DQGRAIAAYHAGMGHVDKGRVVAGTGEYVTR
-1058 AGAQGGAQYGVRGP
+1058 VRGYQQMLNNGAVYGSKVDHSAP
-1072 LPDNAVIDQS
+1072 AIYEKIPDNAVIDQS

-1159 PVANNSSYFD
+1159 PVASNSSYFD

-1193 NAPEPASTSQ
+1193 NALEPASTSQ

>member
-88 SRIREDKVTN
+88 SRVVQEDVALQEP
-98 RAQQAAPTAHNPPN
+98 RAKSTTRKGKK
-112 RRREAITED
+112 RRKKAITED
-121 VKAQRLETVKLA
+121 V
-133 RDLKGERVATVDPV
+133 
-147 SRSVSALNRTIENS
+147 
-161 RPDFVANAPSV
+161 
-172 DPIVDAM
+172 
-179 KRLNLGDV
+179 
-187 SRVVQEGI
+187 
-195 AQQEQQAKSTTP
+195 
-207 KGKKRRR
+207 
-214 KAIPED
+214 
-220 IKAQRTEAAEHARE
+220 KAQRTEAAEHARE
-234 MFDQKGGAQKSQN
+234 MFGQKGGAQKSQN

-260 SKAAAEDARAERAE
+260 SKAAAEDVRAERAE
-274 KARRKEDDERLN
+274 KAWRKEDDERLN

-361 GFFRRKSQN
+361 GFFRRKSQS

-432 GVASLL
+432 GIASLIFGRGALKKVGSMALGALGIKKVASLL
-438 MGRGMLKK
+438 G
-446 AGALAF
+446 F
-452 GALGA
+452 
-457 KKLVGMLRGGG
+457 GG
-468 KKTLAHEGGDLAA
+468 KKAAAKEAGELATRG
-481 RAAGKLGLK
+481 AGKLATKGLGKLGVK
-490 AVGKGALRAIPLVG
+490 ALAKGALRAIPLVG

-528 LKSGQDPS
+528 LKDGENPS

-551 GGLVSGISSAIGE
+551 GGLVSGISSAIGG

-595 NLETYISNLGDTIS
+595 SLETYISNLGDTIS
-609 TKFDDYT
+609 TTFSDYT

-622 VSAWFSDTSNK
+622 ISAWFSDTTKN
-633 LLEKLDAIKDFFT
+633 LNEKLDAIKNFFT

-654 SDAIDSAID
+654 SDAINSAID
-663 FIKNPGKHIK
+663 FIKNPGKYIK
-673 EAAGN
+673 EAGS
-678 IWDGVKNLPGKALD
+678 NLWSAAKELSGEVAD
-692 AAVDAVKN
+692 AAVQSTPIAWVASKLVKK
-700 TPAAMIVSKIPN
+700 AD
-712 PIGEANAKEIT
+712 AKEVK
-723 PELKA
+723 PELKT
-728 PVNSEANAK
+728 PAK
-737 EIAPELKAPV
+737 ERQEGNAP
-747 NSEANAKEITPELK
+747 
-761 APVNSEANAKEI
+761 
-773 APELKAPVNSEANA
+773 
-787 KEITPELKA
+787 
-796 PVNSHQETSDSK
+796 K
-808 TESDAKQTN
+808 TEYTPKKAN
-817 IVTRVINAALDTAK
+817 IVTRVVNASLDTAK

-843 IINANAVET
+843 IIKANAVET
-852 GNSALQKIDKAIG
+852 GNRALQKIDNAIG

-880 NDIQKAADTYNNGRL
+880 NDIQKAADTYNNGNL
-895 DVKVGGL
+895 DVKVGSL

-927 EGTLYSIAATESGG
+927 EGTLYAIAATESGG

-1051 GEIYTPE
+1051 GEIYTP
-1058 AGAQGGAQYGVRGP
+1058 GVGTQGRRPQQSGQSPRMDN
-1072 LPDNAVIDQS
+1072 LPENAFVDQS
-1082 TGLAF
+1082 TGLVF
-1087 TPGDSPFEKG
+1087 TPGENPFEKG
-1097 GLVDKIGNAVGVND
+1097 GLVDRIGELTGVND
-1111 LVNKFMNGRGMR
+1111 LANKFMNGRGMR

-1180 FDKLRNSPGMRKN
+1180 YDKLINARGMRSNNSPQPN
-1193 NAPEPASTSQ
+1193 STSQ

-1231 GAKPTMQLAD
+1231 GAKPTMQLDD

>member
-55 NRTIENSRPDFVANA
+55 NRTIETSRPDFVANA

-88 SRIREDKVTN
+88 SRVVQEDV
-98 RAQQAAPTAHNPPN
+98 ALQEPQAKSTTRKGKK
-112 RRREAITED
+112 RRKKAITED
-121 VKAQRLETVKLA
+121 V
-133 RDLKGERVATVDPV
+133 
-147 SRSVSALNRTIENS
+147 
-161 RPDFVANAPSV
+161 
-172 DPIVDAM
+172 
-179 KRLNLGDV
+179 
-187 SRVVQEGI
+187 
-195 AQQEQQAKSTTP
+195 
-207 KGKKRRR
+207 
-214 KAIPED
+214 
-220 IKAQRTEAAEHARE
+220 KAQRTEAAEHARE
-234 MFDQKGGAQKSQN
+234 MFGQKGGAQKSQN

-393 IKEGNDKILSALD
+393 IKEGNDKILRALD

-457 KKLVGMLRGGG
+457 KKLVGVLRGGG

-504 TVAGGIYDAVTG
+504 TVAGGIYGAVTG

-586 AQAIDSGIT
+586 ALAIDSGIT

-663 FIKNPGKHIK
+663 FIKNPGKYIK
-673 EAAGN
+673 EAGS
-678 IWDGVKNLPGKALD
+678 NLWSAAKELSGEVAD
-692 AAVDAVKN
+692 AAVQS
-700 TPAAMIVSKIPN
+700 TPVAWVASKLVN
-712 PIGEANAKEIT
+712 KADAKEVT
-723 PELKA
+723 PELKT
-728 PVNSEANAK
+728 PAK
-737 EIAPELKAPV
+737 ERQEDNAP
-747 NSEANAKEITPELK
+747 
-761 APVNSEANAKEI
+761 
-773 APELKAPVNSEANA
+773 
-787 KEITPELKA
+787 
-796 PVNSHQETSDSK
+796 K
-808 TESDAKQTN
+808 TEYTSKKAN
-817 IVTRVINAALDTAK
+817 IVTRVVNASLDTAK

-865 QNSSSSSSL
+865 QNSSSSSSR

-880 NDIQKAADTYNNGRL
+880 NDIQKAADTYNNGNL
-895 DVKVGGL
+895 DVKVGSL

-927 EGTLYSIAATESGG
+927 EGTLYAIAATESGG

-1051 GEIYTPE
+1051 GEIYTPG

-1159 PVANNSSYFD
+1159 PVASNSSYFD

-1193 NAPEPASTSQ
+1193 NVPEPASTSQ

>member
-88 SRIREDKVTN
+88 PRVVQEDV
-98 RAQQAAPTAHNPPN
+98 ALQEPQAKSTT
-112 RRREAITED
+112 RKGKKRGRKAITED
-121 VKAQRLETVKLA
+121 V
-133 RDLKGERVATVDPV
+133 
-147 SRSVSALNRTIENS
+147 
-161 RPDFVANAPSV
+161 
-172 DPIVDAM
+172 
-179 KRLNLGDV
+179 
-187 SRVVQEGI
+187 
-195 AQQEQQAKSTTP
+195 
-207 KGKKRRR
+207 
-214 KAIPED
+214 
-220 IKAQRTEAAEHARE
+220 KAQRTEAAEHARE
-234 MFDQKGGAQKSQN
+234 MFGQKGGTQKSQN

-274 KARRKEDDERLN
+274 KTRRKEDDERLN

-354 DDNSRRK
+354 DDNSRKK
-361 GFFRRKSQN
+361 GFFRRKSQS

-379 QKRTVQELQEQTSE
+379 QKRTVQELQDQTSE

-432 GVASLL
+432 GIASLIF
-438 MGRGMLKK
+438 GRGALKK
-446 AGALAF
+446 VGSMAL
-452 GALGA
+452 GALGI
-457 KKLVGMLRGGG
+457 KGV
-468 KKTLAHEGGDLAA
+468 
-481 RAAGKLGLK
+481 GKLGIK
-490 AVGKGALRAIPLVG
+490 AVTKGALRAIPLVG

-516 WNDTEAQRRAFG
+516 WNDIEAQRRAFG

-586 AQAIDSGIT
+586 AQAIDSGVT

-622 VSAWFSDTSNK
+622 ISAWFSDTTKN
-633 LLEKLDAIKDFFT
+633 LNEKLDAIKNFFT

-663 FIKNPGKHIK
+663 FIKNPGKYIK
-673 EAAGN
+673 EAGS
-678 IWDGVKNLPGKALD
+678 NLWSAAKELSGEVAD
-692 AAVDAVKN
+692 AAVQS
-700 TPAAMIVSKIPN
+700 TPVAWVASKLVN
-712 PIGEANAKEIT
+712 KADAKEVT
-723 PELKA
+723 PELKT
-728 PVNSEANAK
+728 PAK
-737 EIAPELKAPV
+737 ESQEDNAP
-747 NSEANAKEITPELK
+747 
-761 APVNSEANAKEI
+761 
-773 APELKAPVNSEANA
+773 
-787 KEITPELKA
+787 
-796 PVNSHQETSDSK
+796 K
-808 TESDAKQTN
+808 TEYTPKKAN
-817 IVTRVINAALDTAK
+817 IVTRVVNASLDTAK

-852 GNSALQKIDKAIG
+852 GNRALQKIDNAIG

-880 NDIQKAADTYNNGRL
+880 NDIQKAADTYNNGNL
-895 DVKVGGL
+895 DVKVGSL

-927 EGTLYSIAATESGG
+927 EGTLYAIAATESGG
-941 DPNAKSPLTRSPDGK
+941 DPNAKSTLTRSPNGK

-963 MFQFTSI
+963 MFQFTSV
-970 ARKETGIS
+970 AREETGLS
-978 EQDAFDPVKSA
+978 REDSFNPEKSA

-1051 GEIYTPE
+1051 GEIYTPG

-1111 LVNKFMNGRGMR
+1111 LVNKFMHGRGMR

-1134 ARGKGTATAAGNVY
+1134 ARGRGTATAAGNVY

-1180 FDKLRNSPGMRKN
+1180 YDKLINARGMRSNNSPQ
-1193 NAPEPASTSQ
+1193 PASTSQ

>member
-1 MERKNANIDD
+1 M
-11 VIRTVETASAKEL
+11 
-24 EELAGIREAVEDLKG
+24 
-39 GRVATVD
+39 
-46 PVSRSVSAL
+46 
-55 NRTIENSRPDFVANA
+55 
-70 PSVDPI
+70 
-76 VEAMKRLNLGDV
+76 
-88 SRIREDKVTN
+88 
-98 RAQQAAPTAHNPPN
+98 
-112 RRREAITED
+112 TED

-187 SRVVQEGI
+187 SRVVQEDV
-195 AQQEQQAKSTTP
+195 AQQEQRAKSTTP
-207 KGKKRRR
+207 NGKKRRR

-220 IKAQRTEAAEHARE
+220 VKAQRTEAAEHARE
-234 MFDQKGGAQKSQN
+234 MFGQKGGAQKSQN

-379 QKRTVQELQEQTSE
+379 QKRTVQELQDQTSE

-536 FQQKAAYTLANVLDM
+536 FQQKAAYTLANVLDL
-551 GGLVSGISSAIGE
+551 GGLVSGISSAIGD

-673 EAAGN
+673 EAASN

-728 PVNSEANAK
+728 PVNS
-737 EIAPELKAPV
+737 
-747 NSEANAKEITPELK
+747 
-761 APVNSEANAKEI
+761 
-773 APELKAPVNSEANA
+773 
-787 KEITPELKA
+787 
-796 PVNSHQETSDSK
+796 QQGTSDSK
-808 TESDAKQTN
+808 AESDAKQTN
-817 IVTRVINAALDTAK
+817 IAARVINAALDMAK

-852 GNSALQKIDKAIG
+852 GNKAAQTIDAALGQSATGKEEALSAYEIDKRRFNNGKDVSLPKLNAAGYQWISDNADYFDELERKYGLEKGILSAVASAESSAGQRTGNPVDKNGNKLSSALGAFQITK
-865 QNSSSSSSL
+865 
-874 NTTGTR
+874 GTR
-880 NDIQKAADTYNNGRL
+880 EDLGLSDADAMDTRKAAD
-895 DVKVGGL
+895 
-902 GAEGKANLDK
+902 GA
-912 LAPYFAELENKYGLP
+912 
-927 EGTLYSIAATESGG
+927 
-941 DPNAKSPLTRSPDGK
+941 
-956 LSGGALG
+956 
-963 MFQFTSI
+963 
-970 ARKETGIS
+970 
-978 EQDAFDPVKSA
+978 
-989 EAAALLMSKYLKQAN
+989 
-1004 GDLNEAITAYNA
+1004 
-1016 GFGTINKWKK
+1016 
-1026 GTGDLSKENREYAIK
+1026 
-1041 VNTHRARYLG
+1041 ARYLSILMNRYNG
-1051 GEIYTPE
+1051 DQGRAIAAYHAGMGHVDKGRVVAGTGEYVTR
-1058 AGAQGGAQYGVRGP
+1058 VRGYQQMLNNGAVYGSKVDHSAP
-1072 LPDNAVIDQS
+1072 AIHEKIPDNAVIDQS

-1159 PVANNSSYFD
+1159 PVASNSSYFD

-1193 NAPEPASTSQ
+1193 NVPEPASTSQ

>member
-1 MERKNANIDD
+1 MERKSANIDD
-11 VIRTVETASAKEL
+11 VIRTVEIASAKEL

-76 VEAMKRLNLGDV
+76 VDAMKRLNLGDV

-98 RAQQAAPTAHNPPN
+98 REQQAAPTTHKTQN

-121 VKAQRLETVKLA
+121 VKAQRIETDKLA

-161 RPDFVANAPSV
+161 RPDFVAKAPSV

-187 SRVVQEGI
+187 SRVVQEDV
-195 AQQEQQAKSTTP
+195 AQQEQRAKSTTP

-220 IKAQRTEAAEHARE
+220 VKAQRTEAAEHARE
-234 MFDQKGGAQKSQN
+234 MFGQKGGAQKSQN

-361 GFFRRKSQN
+361 GFFRRKSQS

-379 QKRTVQELQEQTSE
+379 QKRTVQELQDQTSE
-393 IKEGNDKILSALD
+393 IKEGNDKILRALD

-468 KKTLAHEGGDLAA
+468 KKTLTHEGGDLAA

-490 AVGKGALRAIPLVG
+490 TVGKGALRAIPLVG

-551 GGLVSGISSAIGE
+551 GGLVSGISSSIGE

-586 AQAIDSGIT
+586 AQAIDSGVT

-728 PVNSEANAK
+728 PVNS
-737 EIAPELKAPV
+737 
-747 NSEANAKEITPELK
+747 
-761 APVNSEANAKEI
+761 
-773 APELKAPVNSEANA
+773 
-787 KEITPELKA
+787 
-796 PVNSHQETSDSK
+796 HQETSDSK

-817 IVTRVINAALDTAK
+817 IATRVINAALDTAK

-852 GNSALQKIDKAIG
+852 GNKAAQTIDAALGQSATGKEEALSAYEIDKRRFNNSKDVSLPKLNAAGYQWISDNADYFDELERKYGLEKGILSAVASAESSAGQRTGNPVDKNGNKLSSALGAFQITK
-865 QNSSSSSSL
+865 
-874 NTTGTR
+874 GTR
-880 NDIQKAADTYNNGRL
+880 EDLGLSDADAMDTRKAAD
-895 DVKVGGL
+895 
-902 GAEGKANLDK
+902 GA
-912 LAPYFAELENKYGLP
+912 
-927 EGTLYSIAATESGG
+927 
-941 DPNAKSPLTRSPDGK
+941 
-956 LSGGALG
+956 
-963 MFQFTSI
+963 
-970 ARKETGIS
+970 
-978 EQDAFDPVKSA
+978 
-989 EAAALLMSKYLKQAN
+989 
-1004 GDLNEAITAYNA
+1004 
-1016 GFGTINKWKK
+1016 
-1026 GTGDLSKENREYAIK
+1026 
-1041 VNTHRARYLG
+1041 ARYLSMLMNRYNG
-1051 GEIYTPE
+1051 DQGRAIAAYHAGMGHVDKGRVVAGTGEYVTR
-1058 AGAQGGAQYGVRGP
+1058 VRGYQQMLNNGAVYGSKVDHSAP
-1072 LPDNAVIDQS
+1072 AIYEKIPDNAVIDQS

-1134 ARGKGTATAAGNVY
+1134 ARGRGTATAAGNVY

-1180 FDKLRNSPGMRKN
+1180 YDKLINARGMRSNNSPQ
-1193 NAPEPASTSQ
+1193 PDSTSQ

>member
-46 PVSRSVSAL
+46 PVSHSVSAL

-70 PSVDPI
+70 PSVAPI

-88 SRIREDKVTN
+88 SRVVQEDV
-98 RAQQAAPTAHNPPN
+98 ALQEPQAKSTTRKGKK
-112 RRREAITED
+112 RRKKAITED
-121 VKAQRLETVKLA
+121 V
-133 RDLKGERVATVDPV
+133 
-147 SRSVSALNRTIENS
+147 
-161 RPDFVANAPSV
+161 
-172 DPIVDAM
+172 
-179 KRLNLGDV
+179 
-187 SRVVQEGI
+187 
-195 AQQEQQAKSTTP
+195 
-207 KGKKRRR
+207 
-214 KAIPED
+214 
-220 IKAQRTEAAEHARE
+220 KAQRTEAAEHARE
-234 MFDQKGGAQKSQN
+234 MFGQKGGAQKSQN
-247 QRDARGRFIGKSG
+247 QRDARGRFIGKPG

-379 QKRTVQELQEQTSE
+379 QKRTVQELQDQTSE

-468 KKTLAHEGGDLAA
+468 KKTLAHEDGDLAA

-536 FQQKAAYTLANVLDM
+536 FQQKAAYTLANVLDL
-551 GGLVSGISSAIGE
+551 GGLVSGISSAIGD

-673 EAAGN
+673 EAASN

-728 PVNSEANAK
+728 PVNS
-737 EIAPELKAPV
+737 
-747 NSEANAKEITPELK
+747 
-761 APVNSEANAKEI
+761 
-773 APELKAPVNSEANA
+773 
-787 KEITPELKA
+787 
-796 PVNSHQETSDSK
+796 QQGTSDSK
-808 TESDAKQTN
+808 AESDAKQTN
-817 IVTRVINAALDTAK
+817 IAARVINAALDMAK

-852 GNSALQKIDKAIG
+852 GNKAAQTIDAALGQSATGKEEALSAYEIDKRRFNNGKDVSLPKLNAAGYQWISDNADYFDELERKYGLEKGILSAVASAESSAGQITGNPVDKNGNKLSSALGAFQITK
-865 QNSSSSSSL
+865 
-874 NTTGTR
+874 GTR
-880 NDIQKAADTYNNGRL
+880 EDLGLSDADAMDTRKAAD
-895 DVKVGGL
+895 
-902 GAEGKANLDK
+902 GA
-912 LAPYFAELENKYGLP
+912 
-927 EGTLYSIAATESGG
+927 
-941 DPNAKSPLTRSPDGK
+941 
-956 LSGGALG
+956 
-963 MFQFTSI
+963 
-970 ARKETGIS
+970 
-978 EQDAFDPVKSA
+978 
-989 EAAALLMSKYLKQAN
+989 
-1004 GDLNEAITAYNA
+1004 
-1016 GFGTINKWKK
+1016 
-1026 GTGDLSKENREYAIK
+1026 
-1041 VNTHRARYLG
+1041 ARYLSMLMNRYNG
-1051 GEIYTPE
+1051 DQGRAIAAYHAGMGHVDKGRVVAGTGEYVTR
-1058 AGAQGGAQYGVRGP
+1058 VRGYQQMLNNGAVYGSKVDHSAP
-1072 LPDNAVIDQS
+1072 AIHEKIPDNAVIDQS

-1159 PVANNSSYFD
+1159 PVASNSSYFD

-1193 NAPEPASTSQ
+1193 NAPEPASTSL

>member
-24 EELAGIREAVEDLKG
+24 EELAGIREAVE
-39 GRVATVD
+39 
-46 PVSRSVSAL
+46 
-55 NRTIENSRPDFVANA
+55 
-70 PSVDPI
+70 
-76 VEAMKRLNLGDV
+76 
-88 SRIREDKVTN
+88 
-98 RAQQAAPTAHNPPN
+98 
-112 RRREAITED
+112 
-121 VKAQRLETVKLA
+121 
-133 RDLKGERVATVDPV
+133 DLKGERVATVDPV

-187 SRVVQEGI
+187 SRVVQEDV
-195 AQQEQQAKSTTP
+195 ALQEPQAKSTTR
-207 KGKKRRR
+207 KGKKRRK
-214 KAIPED
+214 KAITED
-220 IKAQRTEAAEHARE
+220 VKAQRTEAAEHARE
-234 MFDQKGGAQKSQN
+234 MFGQKGGAQKSQN

-354 DDNSRRK
+354 DDNSRKK
-361 GFFRRKSQN
+361 GFFRRKSQS

-379 QKRTVQELQEQTSE
+379 QKRTVQELQDQTSE

-432 GVASLL
+432 GIASLIF
-438 MGRGMLKK
+438 GRGALKK
-446 AGALAF
+446 VGSMAL
-452 GALGA
+452 GALGI
-457 KKLVGMLRGGG
+457 KGV
-468 KKTLAHEGGDLAA
+468 
-481 RAAGKLGLK
+481 GKLGIK
-490 AVGKGALRAIPLVG
+490 AVAKGALRAIPLVG

-516 WNDTEAQRRAFG
+516 WNDIEAQRRAFG

-586 AQAIDSGIT
+586 AQAIDSGVT

-622 VSAWFSDTSNK
+622 ISAWFSDTTKN
-633 LLEKLDAIKDFFT
+633 LNEKLDAIKNFFT

-663 FIKNPGKHIK
+663 FIKNPGKYIK
-673 EAAGN
+673 EAGS
-678 IWDGVKNLPGKALD
+678 NLWSAAKELSGEVAD
-692 AAVDAVKN
+692 AAVQS
-700 TPAAMIVSKIPN
+700 TPVAWVASKLVN
-712 PIGEANAKEIT
+712 KADAKEVT
-723 PELKA
+723 PELKT
-728 PVNSEANAK
+728 PAK
-737 EIAPELKAPV
+737 ESQEDNAP
-747 NSEANAKEITPELK
+747 
-761 APVNSEANAKEI
+761 
-773 APELKAPVNSEANA
+773 
-787 KEITPELKA
+787 
-796 PVNSHQETSDSK
+796 K
-808 TESDAKQTN
+808 TEYTPKKAN
-817 IVTRVINAALDTAK
+817 IVTRVVNASLDTAK

-852 GNSALQKIDKAIG
+852 GNRALQKIDNAIG

-880 NDIQKAADTYNNGRL
+880 NDIQKAADTYNNGNL
-895 DVKVGGL
+895 DVKVGSL

-927 EGTLYSIAATESGG
+927 EGTLYAIAATESGG
-941 DPNAKSPLTRSPDGK
+941 DPNAKSTLTRSPNGK

-963 MFQFTSI
+963 MFQFTSV
-970 ARKETGIS
+970 AREETGLS
-978 EQDAFDPVKSA
+978 REDSFNPEKSA

-1051 GEIYTPE
+1051 GEIYTPG

-1134 ARGKGTATAAGNVY
+1134 ARGRGTATAAGNVY

-1180 FDKLRNSPGMRKN
+1180 YDKLINARGMRSNNSPQ
-1193 NAPEPASTSQ
+1193 PASTSQ

>member
-46 PVSRSVSAL
+46 PVSHSVSAL

-70 PSVDPI
+70 PSVAPI

-88 SRIREDKVTN
+88 SRVVQEDV
-98 RAQQAAPTAHNPPN
+98 ALQEPQAKSTTRKGKK
-112 RRREAITED
+112 RRKKAITED
-121 VKAQRLETVKLA
+121 V
-133 RDLKGERVATVDPV
+133 
-147 SRSVSALNRTIENS
+147 
-161 RPDFVANAPSV
+161 
-172 DPIVDAM
+172 
-179 KRLNLGDV
+179 
-187 SRVVQEGI
+187 
-195 AQQEQQAKSTTP
+195 
-207 KGKKRRR
+207 
-214 KAIPED
+214 
-220 IKAQRTEAAEHARE
+220 KAQRTEAAEHARE
-234 MFDQKGGAQKSQN
+234 MFGQKGGAQKSQN
-247 QRDARGRFIGKSG
+247 QRDARGRFIGKPG

-379 QKRTVQELQEQTSE
+379 QKRTVQELQDQTSE

-528 LKSGQDPS
+528 LKSGQAPS
-536 FQQKAAYTLANVLDM
+536 FQQKAAYTLANVLDL
-551 GGLVSGISSAIGE
+551 GGLVSGISSAIGD

-673 EAAGN
+673 EAASN

-728 PVNSEANAK
+728 PVNS
-737 EIAPELKAPV
+737 
-747 NSEANAKEITPELK
+747 
-761 APVNSEANAKEI
+761 
-773 APELKAPVNSEANA
+773 
-787 KEITPELKA
+787 
-796 PVNSHQETSDSK
+796 QQGTSDSK
-808 TESDAKQTN
+808 AESDAKQTN
-817 IVTRVINAALDTAK
+817 IAARVINAALDMAK

-852 GNSALQKIDKAIG
+852 GNKAAQTIDAALGQSATGKEEALSAYEIDKRRFNNGKDVSLPKLNAAGYQWISDNADYFDELERKYGLEKGILSAVASAESSAGQRTGNPVDKNGNKLSSALGAFQITK
-865 QNSSSSSSL
+865 
-874 NTTGTR
+874 GTR
-880 NDIQKAADTYNNGRL
+880 EDLGLSDADAMDTRKAAD
-895 DVKVGGL
+895 
-902 GAEGKANLDK
+902 GA
-912 LAPYFAELENKYGLP
+912 
-927 EGTLYSIAATESGG
+927 
-941 DPNAKSPLTRSPDGK
+941 
-956 LSGGALG
+956 
-963 MFQFTSI
+963 
-970 ARKETGIS
+970 
-978 EQDAFDPVKSA
+978 
-989 EAAALLMSKYLKQAN
+989 
-1004 GDLNEAITAYNA
+1004 
-1016 GFGTINKWKK
+1016 
-1026 GTGDLSKENREYAIK
+1026 
-1041 VNTHRARYLG
+1041 ARYLSILMNRYNG
-1051 GEIYTPE
+1051 DQGRAIAAYHAGMGHVDKGRVVAGTGEYVTR
-1058 AGAQGGAQYGVRGP
+1058 VRGYQQMLNNGAVYGSKVDHSAP
-1072 LPDNAVIDQS
+1072 AIHEKIPDNAVIDQS

-1159 PVANNSSYFD
+1159 PVASNSSYFD

-1193 NAPEPASTSQ
+1193 NVPEPASTSQ

>member
-39 GRVATVD
+39 ERVATVD

-55 NRTIENSRPDFVANA
+55 NRTIENSRPDFVTNV
-70 PSVDPI
+70 PSVDSI
-76 VEAMKRLNLGDV
+76 VDAMKRLNLGDV

-98 RAQQAAPTAHNPPN
+98 REQQAAPTAHNPPN

-214 KAIPED
+214 KAISED

-504 TVAGGIYDAVTG
+504 TVVGGIYDAVTG

-536 FQQKAAYTLANVLDM
+536 FQQKAAYTLANILDM

-586 AQAIDSGIT
+586 AHAIDSGIT

-728 PVNSEANAK
+728 PVNS
-737 EIAPELKAPV
+737 
-747 NSEANAKEITPELK
+747 
-761 APVNSEANAKEI
+761 
-773 APELKAPVNSEANA
+773 
-787 KEITPELKA
+787 
-796 PVNSHQETSDSK
+796 HQETSDSK

-852 GNSALQKIDKAIG
+852 GNSALQKIDNAIG

-880 NDIQKAADTYNNGRL
+880 NDIQKAADTYNNGNL

-1051 GEIYTPE
+1051 GEIYTPG
-1058 AGAQGGAQYGVRGP
+1058 AGAHGGAQYGVSGP

-1134 ARGKGTATAAGNVY
+1134 AREKGTATAAGNVY

-1169 QLGAQMGIDGL
+1169 HLGAQMGIDGL

>member
-1 MERKNANIDD
+1 
-11 VIRTVETASAKEL
+11 
-24 EELAGIREAVEDLKG
+24 
-39 GRVATVD
+39 
-46 PVSRSVSAL
+46 
-55 NRTIENSRPDFVANA
+55 
-70 PSVDPI
+70 
-76 VEAMKRLNLGDV
+76 
-88 SRIREDKVTN
+88 
-98 RAQQAAPTAHNPPN
+98 
-112 RRREAITED
+112 
-121 VKAQRLETVKLA
+121 
-133 RDLKGERVATVDPV
+133 
-147 SRSVSALNRTIENS
+147 
-161 RPDFVANAPSV
+161 
-172 DPIVDAM
+172 
-179 KRLNLGDV
+179 
-187 SRVVQEGI
+187 
-195 AQQEQQAKSTTP
+195 
-207 KGKKRRR
+207 
-214 KAIPED
+214 
-220 IKAQRTEAAEHARE
+220 
-234 MFDQKGGAQKSQN
+234 MFGQKGGVQKSQN

-379 QKRTVQELQEQTSE
+379 QKRTVQELQDQTSE

-586 AQAIDSGIT
+586 ALAIDSGIT
-595 NLETYISNLGDTIS
+595 NLETYISNLGDTIY

-728 PVNSEANAK
+728 PVNS
-737 EIAPELKAPV
+737 
-747 NSEANAKEITPELK
+747 
-761 APVNSEANAKEI
+761 
-773 APELKAPVNSEANA
+773 
-787 KEITPELKA
+787 
-796 PVNSHQETSDSK
+796 HQGTSDSK

-817 IVTRVINAALDTAK
+817 IAARVINAALDMAK

-852 GNSALQKIDKAIG
+852 GNKAAQTIDAALGQSATGKEEALSAYEIDKRRFNNGKDVSLPKLNAAGYQWISDNADYFDELERKYGLEKGILSAVASAESSAGQRTGNPVDKNGNKLSSALGAFQITK
-865 QNSSSSSSL
+865 
-874 NTTGTR
+874 GTR
-880 NDIQKAADTYNNGRL
+880 EDLGLSDADAMDTRKAAD
-895 DVKVGGL
+895 
-902 GAEGKANLDK
+902 GA
-912 LAPYFAELENKYGLP
+912 
-927 EGTLYSIAATESGG
+927 
-941 DPNAKSPLTRSPDGK
+941 
-956 LSGGALG
+956 
-963 MFQFTSI
+963 
-970 ARKETGIS
+970 
-978 EQDAFDPVKSA
+978 
-989 EAAALLMSKYLKQAN
+989 
-1004 GDLNEAITAYNA
+1004 
-1016 GFGTINKWKK
+1016 
-1026 GTGDLSKENREYAIK
+1026 
-1041 VNTHRARYLG
+1041 ARYLSMLMNRYNG
-1051 GEIYTPE
+1051 DQGRAIAAYHAGMGHVDKGRVVAGTGEYVTR
-1058 AGAQGGAQYGVRGP
+1058 VRGYQQMLNNGAVYGSKVDHSAP
-1072 LPDNAVIDQS
+1072 AIYEKIPDNAVIDQS

-1159 PVANNSSYFD
+1159 PVASNSSYFD

-1203 VTTAAN
+1203 MTTVAN

>member
-88 SRIREDKVTN
+88 SR
-98 RAQQAAPTAHNPPN
+98 
-112 RRREAITED
+112 
-121 VKAQRLETVKLA
+121 
-133 RDLKGERVATVDPV
+133 
-147 SRSVSALNRTIENS
+147 
-161 RPDFVANAPSV
+161 
-172 DPIVDAM
+172 
-179 KRLNLGDV
+179 
-187 SRVVQEGI
+187 VVQEDV
-195 AQQEQQAKSTTP
+195 ALQEPQAKSTTR

-220 IKAQRTEAAEHARE
+220 VKAQRTEAAEHARE
-234 MFDQKGGAQKSQN
+234 MFGQKGGAQKSQN

-354 DDNSRRK
+354 DDNSRKK
-361 GFFRRKSQN
+361 GFFRRKSQS

-379 QKRTVQELQEQTSE
+379 QKRTVQELQDQTSE
-393 IKEGNDKILSALD
+393 IKEGNDKILSALE

-457 KKLVGMLRGGG
+457 KRLVGMLRGGG

-728 PVNSEANAK
+728 PVNS
-737 EIAPELKAPV
+737 
-747 NSEANAKEITPELK
+747 
-761 APVNSEANAKEI
+761 
-773 APELKAPVNSEANA
+773 
-787 KEITPELKA
+787 
-796 PVNSHQETSDSK
+796 HQETSDSK

-817 IVTRVINAALDTAK
+817 IATRVINAALDTAK

-852 GNSALQKIDKAIG
+852 GNSAVRKIDSAIG

-880 NDIQKAADTYNNGRL
+880 NDIQKAADTYNNGNL
-895 DVKVGGL
+895 DVKVGSL

-927 EGTLYSIAATESGG
+927 EGTLYAIAATESGG
-941 DPNAKSPLTRSPDGK
+941 NPYAKSQT
-956 LSGGALG
+956 GALG
-963 MFQFTSI
+963 MFQFTGI
-970 ARKETGIS
+970 AREETGLAEGES
-978 EQDAFDPVKSA
+978 FDPVKSA

-1051 GEIYTPE
+1051 GEIYTPG

-1087 TPGDSPFEKG
+1087 TLGDSPFEKG

-1159 PVANNSSYFD
+1159 PVASNSSYFD

-1180 FDKLRNSPGMRKN
+1180 YDKLINTRGMRSNNSPQ
-1193 NAPEPASTSQ
+1193 PASTSQ
-1203 VTTAAN
+1203 MTTVAN

>member
-1 MERKNANIDD
+1 
-11 VIRTVETASAKEL
+11 
-24 EELAGIREAVEDLKG
+24 
-39 GRVATVD
+39 
-46 PVSRSVSAL
+46 
-55 NRTIENSRPDFVANA
+55 
-70 PSVDPI
+70 
-76 VEAMKRLNLGDV
+76 
-88 SRIREDKVTN
+88 
-98 RAQQAAPTAHNPPN
+98 
-112 RRREAITED
+112 
-121 VKAQRLETVKLA
+121 
-133 RDLKGERVATVDPV
+133 
-147 SRSVSALNRTIENS
+147 
-161 RPDFVANAPSV
+161 
-172 DPIVDAM
+172 
-179 KRLNLGDV
+179 
-187 SRVVQEGI
+187 
-195 AQQEQQAKSTTP
+195 
-207 KGKKRRR
+207 
-214 KAIPED
+214 
-220 IKAQRTEAAEHARE
+220 
-234 MFDQKGGAQKSQN
+234 MFGQKGGAQKSQN

-260 SKAAAEDARAERAE
+260 SKAAAEEARAERAE

-379 QKRTVQELQEQTSE
+379 QKRTVQELQDQTSE

-432 GVASLL
+432 GIASLIF
-438 MGRGMLKK
+438 GRGALKK
-446 AGALAF
+446 VGSMAL
-452 GALGA
+452 GALGI
-457 KKLVGMLRGGG
+457 KGV
-468 KKTLAHEGGDLAA
+468 
-481 RAAGKLGLK
+481 GKLGIK
-490 AVGKGALRAIPLVG
+490 AVAKGALRAIPLVG

-516 WNDTEAQRRAFG
+516 WNDIEAQRRAFG

-586 AQAIDSGIT
+586 AQAIDSGVT

-622 VSAWFSDTSNK
+622 ISAWFSDTTKN
-633 LLEKLDAIKDFFT
+633 LNEKLDAIKNFFT

-663 FIKNPGKHIK
+663 FIKNPGKYIK
-673 EAAGN
+673 EAGS
-678 IWDGVKNLPGKALD
+678 NLWSAAKELSGEVAD
-692 AAVDAVKN
+692 AAVQS
-700 TPAAMIVSKIPN
+700 TPVAWVASKLVN
-712 PIGEANAKEIT
+712 KADAKEVT
-723 PELKA
+723 PELKT
-728 PVNSEANAK
+728 PAK
-737 EIAPELKAPV
+737 ESQEDNAP
-747 NSEANAKEITPELK
+747 
-761 APVNSEANAKEI
+761 
-773 APELKAPVNSEANA
+773 
-787 KEITPELKA
+787 
-796 PVNSHQETSDSK
+796 K
-808 TESDAKQTN
+808 TEYTPKKAN
-817 IVTRVINAALDTAK
+817 IVTRVVNASLDTAK

-852 GNSALQKIDKAIG
+852 GNRALQKIDNAIG

-880 NDIQKAADTYNNGRL
+880 NDIQKAADTYNNGNL
-895 DVKVGGL
+895 DVKVGSL

-927 EGTLYSIAATESGG
+927 EGTLYAIAATESGG
-941 DPNAKSPLTRSPDGK
+941 DPNAKSTLTRSPNGK

-963 MFQFTSI
+963 MFQFTSV
-970 ARKETGIS
+970 AREETGLS
-978 EQDAFDPVKSA
+978 REDSFNPEKSA

-1051 GEIYTPE
+1051 GEIYTPG

-1159 PVANNSSYFD
+1159 PVASNSSYFD

>member
-88 SRIREDKVTN
+88 SR
-98 RAQQAAPTAHNPPN
+98 
-112 RRREAITED
+112 
-121 VKAQRLETVKLA
+121 
-133 RDLKGERVATVDPV
+133 
-147 SRSVSALNRTIENS
+147 
-161 RPDFVANAPSV
+161 
-172 DPIVDAM
+172 
-179 KRLNLGDV
+179 
-187 SRVVQEGI
+187 VVQEDV
-195 AQQEQQAKSTTP
+195 AQQEQRAKSTTP

-220 IKAQRTEAAEHARE
+220 VKAQRTEAAEHARE
-234 MFDQKGGAQKSQN
+234 MFGQKGGAQKSQN

-354 DDNSRRK
+354 DDNSRKK
-361 GFFRRKSQN
+361 GFFRRKSQS

-379 QKRTVQELQEQTSE
+379 QKRTIQELQDQTSE

-432 GVASLL
+432 GIASLIFGRGALKKVGSMALGALGIKKVASLL
-438 MGRGMLKK
+438 G
-446 AGALAF
+446 F
-452 GALGA
+452 
-457 KKLVGMLRGGG
+457 GG
-468 KKTLAHEGGDLAA
+468 KKAAAKEAGELATRG
-481 RAAGKLGLK
+481 AGKLATKGLGKLGVK
-490 AVGKGALRAIPLVG
+490 ALAKGVLRAIPLVG

-609 TKFDDYT
+609 TTFNDYT

-622 VSAWFSDTSNK
+622 ISAWFSDTTKSLN
-633 LLEKLDAIKDFFT
+633 EKLDAIKDFFT

-663 FIKNPGKHIK
+663 FIKNPGKYIK
-673 EAAGN
+673 EAGS
-678 IWDGVKNLPGKALD
+678 NLWSAAKELSGEVAD
-692 AAVDAVKN
+692 AAVQS
-700 TPAAMIVSKIPN
+700 TPVAWVASKLVN
-712 PIGEANAKEIT
+712 KADAKEVT
-723 PELKA
+723 PELKT
-728 PVNSEANAK
+728 PAK
-737 EIAPELKAPV
+737 ERQEDNAP
-747 NSEANAKEITPELK
+747 
-761 APVNSEANAKEI
+761 
-773 APELKAPVNSEANA
+773 
-787 KEITPELKA
+787 
-796 PVNSHQETSDSK
+796 K
-808 TESDAKQTN
+808 TEYTSKKAN
-817 IVTRVINAALDTAK
+817 IVTRVVNASLDTAK

-874 NTTGTR
+874 NTTGTG
-880 NDIQKAADTYNNGRL
+880 NDIQKAADTYNNGNL
-895 DVKVGGL
+895 DVKVGSL

-927 EGTLYSIAATESGG
+927 EGTLYAIAATESGG
-941 DPNAKSPLTRSPDGK
+941 NPYAKSQT
-956 LSGGALG
+956 GALG
-963 MFQFTSI
+963 MFQFTGI
-970 ARKETGIS
+970 AREETGLAEGES
-978 EQDAFDPVKSA
+978 FDPVKSA

-1051 GEIYTPE
+1051 GEIYTPG

-1159 PVANNSSYFD
+1159 PVASNSSYFD

>member
-39 GRVATVD
+39 ERVATVD

-55 NRTIENSRPDFVANA
+55 NRTIENSRPDFVTNV
-70 PSVDPI
+70 PSVDSI
-76 VEAMKRLNLGDV
+76 VDAMKRLNLGDV

-98 RAQQAAPTAHNPPN
+98 REQQAAPTAHNPPN

-214 KAIPED
+214 KAISED

-468 KKTLAHEGGDLAA
+468 KKTIAYEGGDLAA

-609 TKFDDYT
+609 TKFEDYT

-712 PIGEANAKEIT
+712 PIG
-723 PELKA
+723 
-728 PVNSEANAK
+728 
-737 EIAPELKAPV
+737 
-747 NSEANAKEITPELK
+747 EANAKEITPELK

-1051 GEIYTPE
+1051 GEIYTPG

-1148 VDTPMPVEEAR
+1148 VDIPMPVEEAR
-1159 PVANNSSYFD
+1159 PVASNSSYFD

-1193 NAPEPASTSQ
+1193 NAPEPASTSK

>member
-39 GRVATVD
+39 ERVATVD

-55 NRTIENSRPDFVANA
+55 NRTIENSRPDFVTNA

-76 VEAMKRLNLGDV
+76 VDAIKRLNLGDV

-468 KKTLAHEGGDLAA
+468 KKTIAHEGGDLAA

-609 TKFDDYT
+609 TKFEDYT

-728 PVNSEANAK
+728 PVNS
-737 EIAPELKAPV
+737 
-747 NSEANAKEITPELK
+747 
-761 APVNSEANAKEI
+761 
-773 APELKAPVNSEANA
+773 
-787 KEITPELKA
+787 
-796 PVNSHQETSDSK
+796 HQETSDSK

-817 IVTRVINAALDTAK
+817 IATRVINAALDTAK

-852 GNSALQKIDKAIG
+852 GNSAVRKIDSAIG
-865 QNSSSSSSL
+865 QNSSSSSSR
-874 NTTGTR
+874 NTTGTG
-880 NDIQKAADTYNNGRL
+880 NDIQKAADTYNNGSL
-895 DVKVGGL
+895 DVKVGSL

-927 EGTLYSIAATESGG
+927 EGTLYAIAATESGG

-978 EQDAFDPVKSA
+978 EPDAFDPVKSA

-1051 GEIYTPE
+1051 GEIYTPG

-1159 PVANNSSYFD
+1159 PVASNSSYFD

-1180 FDKLRNSPGMRKN
+1180 YDKLINARGMRSNNSPQ
-1193 NAPEPASTSQ
+1193 PASTSQ
-1203 VTTAAN
+1203 VTTAVN

>member
-46 PVSRSVSAL
+46 PVSHSVSAL
-55 NRTIENSRPDFVANA
+55 NRTIENSMPDFVANA
-70 PSVDPI
+70 PSVAPI

-88 SRIREDKVTN
+88 SRVVQEDV
-98 RAQQAAPTAHNPPN
+98 ALQEPQAKSTTRKGKK
-112 RRREAITED
+112 RRKKAITED
-121 VKAQRLETVKLA
+121 V
-133 RDLKGERVATVDPV
+133 
-147 SRSVSALNRTIENS
+147 
-161 RPDFVANAPSV
+161 
-172 DPIVDAM
+172 
-179 KRLNLGDV
+179 
-187 SRVVQEGI
+187 
-195 AQQEQQAKSTTP
+195 
-207 KGKKRRR
+207 
-214 KAIPED
+214 
-220 IKAQRTEAAEHARE
+220 KAQRTEAAEHARE
-234 MFDQKGGAQKSQN
+234 MFGQKGGAQKSQN
-247 QRDARGRFIGKSG
+247 QRDARGRFIGKPG

-379 QKRTVQELQEQTSE
+379 QKRTVQELQDQTSE

-536 FQQKAAYTLANVLDM
+536 FQQKAAYTLANVLDL
-551 GGLVSGISSAIGE
+551 GGLVSGISSAIGD

-673 EAAGN
+673 EAASN

-728 PVNSEANAK
+728 PVNSQQGA
-737 EIAPELKAPV
+737 
-747 NSEANAKEITPELK
+747 
-761 APVNSEANAKEI
+761 
-773 APELKAPVNSEANA
+773 
-787 KEITPELKA
+787 
-796 PVNSHQETSDSK
+796 SDSK
-808 TESDAKQTN
+808 AESDAKQTN
-817 IVTRVINAALDTAK
+817 IAARVINAALDMAK

-852 GNSALQKIDKAIG
+852 GNKAAQTIDAALGQSATGKEEALSAYEIDKRRFNNGKDVSLPKLNAAGYQWISDNADYFDELERKYGLEKGILSAVASAESSAGQRTGNPVDKNGNKLSSALGAFQITK
-865 QNSSSSSSL
+865 
-874 NTTGTR
+874 GTR
-880 NDIQKAADTYNNGRL
+880 EDLGLSDADAMDTRKAAD
-895 DVKVGGL
+895 
-902 GAEGKANLDK
+902 GA
-912 LAPYFAELENKYGLP
+912 
-927 EGTLYSIAATESGG
+927 
-941 DPNAKSPLTRSPDGK
+941 
-956 LSGGALG
+956 
-963 MFQFTSI
+963 
-970 ARKETGIS
+970 
-978 EQDAFDPVKSA
+978 
-989 EAAALLMSKYLKQAN
+989 
-1004 GDLNEAITAYNA
+1004 
-1016 GFGTINKWKK
+1016 
-1026 GTGDLSKENREYAIK
+1026 
-1041 VNTHRARYLG
+1041 ARYLSILMNRYNG
-1051 GEIYTPE
+1051 DQGRAIAAYHAGMGHVDKGRVVAGTGEYVTR
-1058 AGAQGGAQYGVRGP
+1058 VRGYQQMLNNGAVYGSKVDHSAP
-1072 LPDNAVIDQS
+1072 AIHEKIPDNAVIDQS

-1180 FDKLRNSPGMRKN
+1180 YDKLINARGMRSNNSPQ
-1193 NAPEPASTSQ
+1193 PASTSQ

>member
-46 PVSRSVSAL
+46 PVSHSVSAL

-70 PSVDPI
+70 PSVAPI

-88 SRIREDKVTN
+88 SRVVQEDV
-98 RAQQAAPTAHNPPN
+98 ALQEPQAKSTTRKGKK
-112 RRREAITED
+112 RRKKAITED
-121 VKAQRLETVKLA
+121 V
-133 RDLKGERVATVDPV
+133 
-147 SRSVSALNRTIENS
+147 
-161 RPDFVANAPSV
+161 
-172 DPIVDAM
+172 
-179 KRLNLGDV
+179 
-187 SRVVQEGI
+187 
-195 AQQEQQAKSTTP
+195 
-207 KGKKRRR
+207 
-214 KAIPED
+214 
-220 IKAQRTEAAEHARE
+220 KAQRTEAAEHARE
-234 MFDQKGGAQKSQN
+234 MFGQKGGAQKSQN
-247 QRDARGRFIGKSG
+247 QRDARGRFIGKPG

-379 QKRTVQELQEQTSE
+379 QKRTVQELQDQTSE

-536 FQQKAAYTLANVLDM
+536 FQQKAAYTLANVLDL
-551 GGLVSGISSAIGE
+551 GGLVSGISSAIGD

-673 EAAGN
+673 EAASN

-728 PVNSEANAK
+728 PVNS
-737 EIAPELKAPV
+737 
-747 NSEANAKEITPELK
+747 
-761 APVNSEANAKEI
+761 
-773 APELKAPVNSEANA
+773 
-787 KEITPELKA
+787 
-796 PVNSHQETSDSK
+796 QQGTSDSK
-808 TESDAKQTN
+808 AESDAKQTN
-817 IVTRVINAALDTAK
+817 IAARVINAALDMAK

-852 GNSALQKIDKAIG
+852 GNKAAQTIDAALGQSATGKEEALSAYEIDKRRFNNGKDVSLPKLNAAGYQWISDNADYFDELERKYGLEKGILSAVASAESSAGQRTGNPVDKNGNKLSSALGAFQITK
-865 QNSSSSSSL
+865 
-874 NTTGTR
+874 GTR
-880 NDIQKAADTYNNGRL
+880 EDLGLSDADAMDTRKAAD
-895 DVKVGGL
+895 
-902 GAEGKANLDK
+902 GA
-912 LAPYFAELENKYGLP
+912 
-927 EGTLYSIAATESGG
+927 
-941 DPNAKSPLTRSPDGK
+941 
-956 LSGGALG
+956 
-963 MFQFTSI
+963 
-970 ARKETGIS
+970 
-978 EQDAFDPVKSA
+978 
-989 EAAALLMSKYLKQAN
+989 
-1004 GDLNEAITAYNA
+1004 
-1016 GFGTINKWKK
+1016 
-1026 GTGDLSKENREYAIK
+1026 
-1041 VNTHRARYLG
+1041 ARYLSMLMNRYNG
-1051 GEIYTPE
+1051 DQGRAIAAYHAGMGHVDKGRVVAGTGEYVTR
-1058 AGAQGGAQYGVRGP
+1058 VRGYQQMLNNGAVYGSKVDHSAP
-1072 LPDNAVIDQS
+1072 AIHEKIPDNAVIDQS

-1148 VDTPMPVEEAR
+1148 VDTSMPVEEAR
-1159 PVANNSSYFD
+1159 PVASNSSYFD

-1193 NAPEPASTSQ
+1193 NAPEPASTSL

>member
-88 SRIREDKVTN
+88 PRVVQEDV
-98 RAQQAAPTAHNPPN
+98 ALQEPQAKSTT
-112 RRREAITED
+112 RKGKKRGRKAITED
-121 VKAQRLETVKLA
+121 V
-133 RDLKGERVATVDPV
+133 
-147 SRSVSALNRTIENS
+147 
-161 RPDFVANAPSV
+161 
-172 DPIVDAM
+172 
-179 KRLNLGDV
+179 
-187 SRVVQEGI
+187 
-195 AQQEQQAKSTTP
+195 
-207 KGKKRRR
+207 
-214 KAIPED
+214 
-220 IKAQRTEAAEHARE
+220 KAQRTEAAEHARE
-234 MFDQKGGAQKSQN
+234 MFGQKGGTQKSQN

-354 DDNSRRK
+354 DDNSRKK
-361 GFFRRKSQN
+361 GFFRRKSQS

-379 QKRTVQELQEQTSE
+379 QKRTVQELQDQTSE

-432 GVASLL
+432 GIASLIF
-438 MGRGMLKK
+438 GRGALKK
-446 AGALAF
+446 VGSMAL
-452 GALGA
+452 GALGI
-457 KKLVGMLRGGG
+457 KGV
-468 KKTLAHEGGDLAA
+468 
-481 RAAGKLGLK
+481 GKLGIK
-490 AVGKGALRAIPLVG
+490 AVAKGALRAIPLVG

-516 WNDTEAQRRAFG
+516 WNDIEAQRRAFG

-586 AQAIDSGIT
+586 AQAIDSGVT

-622 VSAWFSDTSNK
+622 ISAWFSDTTKN
-633 LLEKLDAIKDFFT
+633 LNEKLDAIKNFFT

-663 FIKNPGKHIK
+663 FIKNPGKYIK
-673 EAAGN
+673 EAGS
-678 IWDGVKNLPGKALD
+678 NLWSAAKELSGEVAD
-692 AAVDAVKN
+692 AAVQS
-700 TPAAMIVSKIPN
+700 TPVAWVASKLVN
-712 PIGEANAKEIT
+712 KADAKEVT
-723 PELKA
+723 PELKT
-728 PVNSEANAK
+728 PAK
-737 EIAPELKAPV
+737 ESQEDNAP
-747 NSEANAKEITPELK
+747 
-761 APVNSEANAKEI
+761 
-773 APELKAPVNSEANA
+773 
-787 KEITPELKA
+787 
-796 PVNSHQETSDSK
+796 K
-808 TESDAKQTN
+808 TEYTPKKAN
-817 IVTRVINAALDTAK
+817 IVTRVVNASLDTAK

-852 GNSALQKIDKAIG
+852 GNRALQKIDNAIG

-880 NDIQKAADTYNNGRL
+880 NDIQKAADTYNNGNL
-895 DVKVGGL
+895 DVKVGSL

-927 EGTLYSIAATESGG
+927 EGTLYAIAATESGG
-941 DPNAKSPLTRSPDGK
+941 DPNAKSTLTRSPNGK

-963 MFQFTSI
+963 MFQFTSV
-970 ARKETGIS
+970 AREETGLS
-978 EQDAFDPVKSA
+978 REDSFNPEKSA

-1051 GEIYTPE
+1051 GEIYTPG

-1134 ARGKGTATAAGNVY
+1134 ARGRGTATAAGNVY

-1180 FDKLRNSPGMRKN
+1180 YDKLINARGMRSNNSPQ
-1193 NAPEPASTSQ
+1193 PASTSQ

>member
-88 SRIREDKVTN
+88 SRVVQEDV
-98 RAQQAAPTAHNPPN
+98 ALQEPQAKSTTRKGKK
-112 RRREAITED
+112 RRKKAITED
-121 VKAQRLETVKLA
+121 V
-133 RDLKGERVATVDPV
+133 
-147 SRSVSALNRTIENS
+147 
-161 RPDFVANAPSV
+161 
-172 DPIVDAM
+172 
-179 KRLNLGDV
+179 
-187 SRVVQEGI
+187 
-195 AQQEQQAKSTTP
+195 
-207 KGKKRRR
+207 
-214 KAIPED
+214 
-220 IKAQRTEAAEHARE
+220 KAQRTEAAEHARE
-234 MFDQKGGAQKSQN
+234 MFGQKGGAQKSQN

-406 QIAKNTGKKKGG
+406 QIAKNTGKKKGS

-564 VLKSL
+564 ALKSL

-728 PVNSEANAK
+728 PVNS
-737 EIAPELKAPV
+737 
-747 NSEANAKEITPELK
+747 
-761 APVNSEANAKEI
+761 
-773 APELKAPVNSEANA
+773 
-787 KEITPELKA
+787 
-796 PVNSHQETSDSK
+796 HQETSDSK
-808 TESDAKQTN
+808 TESDAKQSN
-817 IVTRVINAALDTAK
+817 IATRVINAALDTAK

-837 KETANQ
+837 KQTANQ

-852 GNSALQKIDKAIG
+852 GNKAAQTIDAALGQSATGKEEALSAYEIDKRRFNNGKDVSLPKLNAAGYQWISDNADYFDELERKYGLEKGILSAVASAESSAGQRTGNPVDKNGNKLSSALGAFQITK
-865 QNSSSSSSL
+865 
-874 NTTGTR
+874 GTR
-880 NDIQKAADTYNNGRL
+880 EDLGLSDADAMDTRKAAD
-895 DVKVGGL
+895 
-902 GAEGKANLDK
+902 GA
-912 LAPYFAELENKYGLP
+912 
-927 EGTLYSIAATESGG
+927 
-941 DPNAKSPLTRSPDGK
+941 
-956 LSGGALG
+956 
-963 MFQFTSI
+963 
-970 ARKETGIS
+970 
-978 EQDAFDPVKSA
+978 
-989 EAAALLMSKYLKQAN
+989 
-1004 GDLNEAITAYNA
+1004 
-1016 GFGTINKWKK
+1016 
-1026 GTGDLSKENREYAIK
+1026 
-1041 VNTHRARYLG
+1041 ARYLSMLMNRYNG
-1051 GEIYTPE
+1051 DQGRAIAAYHAGMGHVDKGRVVAGTGEYVTR
-1058 AGAQGGAQYGVRGP
+1058 VRGYQQMLNNGAVYGSKVDHSAP
-1072 LPDNAVIDQS
+1072 AIHEKIPDNAVIDQS

-1159 PVANNSSYFD
+1159 PVASNSSYFD

>member
-76 VEAMKRLNLGDV
+76 V
-88 SRIREDKVTN
+88 
-98 RAQQAAPTAHNPPN
+98 
-112 RRREAITED
+112 
-121 VKAQRLETVKLA
+121 
-133 RDLKGERVATVDPV
+133 
-147 SRSVSALNRTIENS
+147 
-161 RPDFVANAPSV
+161 
-172 DPIVDAM
+172 DAM

-187 SRVVQEGI
+187 SRVVQEDV
-195 AQQEQQAKSTTP
+195 AQQEQRAKSTTP

-214 KAIPED
+214 KAIPENV
-220 IKAQRTEAAEHARE
+220 KAQRTEAAEHARE
-234 MFDQKGGAQKSQN
+234 MFGQKGGAQKSQN

-274 KARRKEDDERLN
+274 KDRRKEDDERLN

-354 DDNSRRK
+354 DDNSRKK
-361 GFFRRKSQN
+361 GFFRRKSQS

-379 QKRTVQELQEQTSE
+379 QKRTVQELQDQTSE

-432 GVASLL
+432 GIASLIFGRGALKKVGSMALGALGIKKVASLL
-438 MGRGMLKK
+438 G
-446 AGALAF
+446 F
-452 GALGA
+452 
-457 KKLVGMLRGGG
+457 GG
-468 KKTLAHEGGDLAA
+468 KKAAAKEAGELATRG
-481 RAAGKLGLK
+481 AGKLATKGLGKLGVK
-490 AVGKGALRAIPLVG
+490 ALAKGVLRAIPLVG
-504 TVAGGIYDAVTG
+504 TVVGGIYDAVTG
-516 WNDTEAQRRAFG
+516 WNDTEAQRRTFG
-528 LKSGQDPS
+528 LKDGEDPS

-551 GGLVSGISSAIGE
+551 GGLVSGISSAIGG

-728 PVNSEANAK
+728 PVNS
-737 EIAPELKAPV
+737 
-747 NSEANAKEITPELK
+747 
-761 APVNSEANAKEI
+761 
-773 APELKAPVNSEANA
+773 
-787 KEITPELKA
+787 
-796 PVNSHQETSDSK
+796 HQGTSDSK

-817 IVTRVINAALDTAK
+817 IAARVINAALDMAK

-852 GNSALQKIDKAIG
+852 GNKAAQTIDAALGQSATGKEEALSAYEIDKRRFNNGKDVSLPKLNAAGYQWISDNADYFDELERKYGLEKGILSAVASAESSAGQRTGNPVDKNGNKLSSALGAFQITK
-865 QNSSSSSSL
+865 
-874 NTTGTR
+874 GTR
-880 NDIQKAADTYNNGRL
+880 EDLGLSDADAMDTRKAAD
-895 DVKVGGL
+895 
-902 GAEGKANLDK
+902 GA
-912 LAPYFAELENKYGLP
+912 
-927 EGTLYSIAATESGG
+927 
-941 DPNAKSPLTRSPDGK
+941 
-956 LSGGALG
+956 
-963 MFQFTSI
+963 
-970 ARKETGIS
+970 
-978 EQDAFDPVKSA
+978 
-989 EAAALLMSKYLKQAN
+989 
-1004 GDLNEAITAYNA
+1004 
-1016 GFGTINKWKK
+1016 
-1026 GTGDLSKENREYAIK
+1026 
-1041 VNTHRARYLG
+1041 ARYLSMLMNRYNG
-1051 GEIYTPE
+1051 DQGRAIAAYHAGMGHVDKGRVVAGTGEYVTR
-1058 AGAQGGAQYGVRGP
+1058 VRGYQQMLNNGAVYGSKVDHSAP
-1072 LPDNAVIDQS
+1072 AIYEKIPDNAVIDQS

-1159 PVANNSSYFD
+1159 PVASNSSYFD

-1193 NAPEPASTSQ
+1193 NALEPASTSQ